1 MASSPKSKAQIWR
14 VLTVILAFLLTFS
27 IGATVITSQ
36 YANKING
43 FLNISGSKLVETGD
57 PTETQIYYES
67 DYSSA
72 EEVWEHNS
80 DVAKRL
86 EAEGAA
92 LLKNENSALPLSKGA
107 KVTVFGRSSV
117 DLVKAKDSNSGGT
130 NIDLKEQF
138 EANGMLSVNPVLYE
152 AYKNCGVSGT
162 RVRNPGGFGTAMPTV
177 CNVLEA
183 PMSVYTEEVRDS
195 YESYGDA
202 AIVVI
207 SRDGGE
213 GADPNPDIAADGD
226 QPYLELQ
233 TIEKEMIREASSNFD
248 KVILLVNTSN
258 MIGLNELDELGV
270 DACIW
275 IGGPGGYGMY
285 AVAEMLVGEINP
297 SGKLANIYAASSLSS
312 PAMQN
317 FGDFTFSNT
326 DDLDSALQEAY
337 GGASNAGRYSKYVVY
352 AEGIYVG
359 YKYYETRYEDAVLG
373 RGNATGAAGVYAS
386 QGNSWNY
393 ADEVVYPFGYGLSY
407 TTFEQT
413 LVGVR
418 ENEDSFELTVSVEN
432 TGKVAGKSVVEV
444 YGQSEYTD
452 FDRTNGIEKAAV
464 QLVGFEKTEELAPGA
479 TEEVVV
485 TVDKYQL
492 ATYDHVVNKGYILEE
507 GDYYL
512 AIGSDSHDALNNI
525 LAAKGKEVGGDAEQV
540 YSYTLAQTDTQTYA
554 VTDGNVMI
562 TNQFDDVD
570 LNYYI
575 DGAVTYLSRSDWNA
589 TWPEEMNDLSANAAM
604 IEALDAEGNYEAGS
618 ADMSEYVIGAD
629 TDYTVAMMI
638 GADFDDPHWNDIIN
652 QMSIEDLVNLCAR
665 SGLNMIE
672 SISYPATFMKDGSHR
687 VTDRSYVERPG
698 TYAHIM
704 PSVVIMAQSFDREL
718 LYQIGL
724 TFGEDNIR
732 TATAGHYAPAVNIH
746 RTPYSGRNFE
756 YYSEDA
762 FLSGE
767 MSVPA
772 IQGMQEKGAITFL
785 KHFFGN
791 EQETNRNGVSTFMS
805 QQAVRE
811 VYLEAF
817 KAGITEGKTKGIM
830 GGFNRIGCTWTGAH
844 YGLMTEVLRGEFEW
858 TGIADTDAVFGYSPY
873 MGFKCG
879 LMAGTTMWATS
890 GTGVYDAVIEDVLQ
904 DAQLVGK
911 LREASHYLLYNV
923 VNSLAFNG
931 ISQDSRVVP
940 VTPYWEVILYVII
953 GVLSVVTVGSAAMV
967 VVGTVQGGKKKEVNG

>member
-1 MASSPKSKAQIWR
+1 MGNLFQKKVWR
-14 VLTVILAFLLTFS
+14 ILSAVCACLLAIVL
-27 IGATVITSQ
+27 
-36 YANKING
+36 G
-43 FLNISGSKLVETGD
+43 FLPWATAYRSLVCSAIGGTTSKVVEAETGEEQDTEYFKDNGMSLDDWIEKEAELTREVQASGSV
-57 PTETQIYYES
+57 
-67 DYSSA
+67 
-72 EEVWEHNS
+72 
-80 DVAKRL
+80 
-86 EAEGAA
+86 
-92 LLKNENSALPLSKGA
+92 LLKNDGILPLQKGA
-107 KVTVFGRSSV
+107 KVSAFGYGTVKTVSTGLVRFGTP
-117 DLVKAKDSNSGGT
+117 GQY
-130 NIDLKEQF
+130 IDFKT
-138 EANGMLSVNPVLYE
+138 GMEEDGKLQLNPSLYE
-152 AYKNCGVSGT
+152 FYSDNASADPAFNTLNEIDVGLMTDAARADYDEY
-162 RVRNPGGFGTAMPTV
+162 A
-177 CNVLEA
+177 
-183 PMSVYTEEVRDS
+183 
-195 YESYGDA
+195 DA
-202 AIVVI
+202 AIVVL
-207 SRDGGE
+207 SRAGGE
-213 GADPNPDIAADGD
+213 AGDLAMGDFTGGTKYLALQESEKKMLEEVTAHFDDVIVLINSSYAMELGWLEEYDIDAC
-226 QPYLELQ
+226 L
-233 TIEKEMIREASSNFD
+233 
-248 KVILLVNTSN
+248 
-258 MIGLNELDELGV
+258 MIGAIGYRGFNAVSDILTGV
-270 DACIW
+270 T
-275 IGGPGGYGMY
+275 
-285 AVAEMLVGEINP
+285 NP
-297 SGKLANIYAASSLSS
+297 SGRLADTWAADSFSA

-317 FGDFTFSNT
+317 FGDYTFAN
-326 DDLDSALQEAY
+326 AEAINEQI
-337 GGASNAGRYSKYVVY
+337 GTGNNATKYVVET
-352 AEGIYVG
+352 EGIYVG

-373 RGNATGAAGVYAS
+373 QGNASSAAGTFAS
-386 QGNSWNY
+386 ASSWDY
-393 ADEVVYPFGYGLSY
+393 DEEVCFPFGYGLSY
-407 TTFEQT
+407 TQFTQE
-413 LVGVR
+413 LEGVR
-418 ENEDSFELTVSVEN
+418 ETEDTFEVTV
-432 TGKVAGKSVVEV
+432 KVTNSGGVPGRSVVQV
-444 YGQSEYTD
+444 YAQTPYTD
-452 FDRTNGIEKAAV
+452 FDKENGIEVASV
-464 QLVGFEKTEELAPGA
+464 ELVGFDKTEELAA
-479 TEEVVV
+479 NASEEVVIS
-485 TVDKYQL
+485 VDKEDL
-492 ATYDHVVNKGYILEE
+492 THYDPFVNKTFIMEA

-512 AIGSDSHDALNNI
+512 AVGDNAHDAVNNI

-724 TFGEDNIR
+724 AFGEDNIR
-732 TATAGHYAPAVNIH
+732 TATVGHYAPGVNIH

-772 IQGMQEKGAITFL
+772 IQGMQEKGAITYL
-785 KHFFGN
+785 KHFLGN

-805 QQAVRE
+805 QQAMRE

>member
-1 MASSPKSKAQIWR
+1 MGNLFQKKVWR
-14 VLTVILAFLLTFS
+14 ILSAVCACLLAIVL
-27 IGATVITSQ
+27 
-36 YANKING
+36 G
-43 FLNISGSKLVETGD
+43 FLPWATAYRSLVCSAIGDTTSKVVEAETGEEQDTEYFKDNGMSLDDWIEKEAELTREVQASGSV
-57 PTETQIYYES
+57 
-67 DYSSA
+67 
-72 EEVWEHNS
+72 
-80 DVAKRL
+80 
-86 EAEGAA
+86 
-92 LLKNENSALPLSKGA
+92 LLKNDGILPLQKGA
-107 KVTVFGRSSV
+107 KVSAFGYGTVKTVSTGLVRFGTP
-117 DLVKAKDSNSGGT
+117 GQY
-130 NIDLKEQF
+130 IDFKT
-138 EANGMLSVNPVLYE
+138 GMEEDGKLQLNPSLYE
-152 AYKNCGVSGT
+152 FYSDNASADPAFNTLNEIDVGLMTDAARADYDEY
-162 RVRNPGGFGTAMPTV
+162 A
-177 CNVLEA
+177 
-183 PMSVYTEEVRDS
+183 
-195 YESYGDA
+195 DA
-202 AIVVI
+202 AIVVL
-207 SRDGGE
+207 SRAGGE
-213 GADPNPDIAADGD
+213 AGDLAAGDFTGGTKYLALQESEKKMLEEVTAHFDDVIVLINSSYAMELGWLEEYDIDAC
-226 QPYLELQ
+226 L
-233 TIEKEMIREASSNFD
+233 
-248 KVILLVNTSN
+248 
-258 MIGLNELDELGV
+258 MIGAIGYRGFNAVSDILTGV
-270 DACIW
+270 T
-275 IGGPGGYGMY
+275 
-285 AVAEMLVGEINP
+285 NP
-297 SGKLANIYAASSLSS
+297 SGRLADTWAADSFSA

-317 FGDFTFSNT
+317 FGDYTFAN
-326 DDLDSALQEAY
+326 AEAINEQI
-337 GGASNAGRYSKYVVY
+337 GTGNNATKYVVET
-352 AEGIYVG
+352 EGIYVG

-373 RGNATGAAGVYAS
+373 QGNASSEAGTFAS
-386 QGNSWNY
+386 ASSWDY
-393 ADEVVYPFGYGLSY
+393 DEEVCFPFGYGLSY
-407 TTFEQT
+407 TQFTQE
-413 LVGVR
+413 LEGVR
-418 ENEDSFELTVSVEN
+418 ETEDTFEVTV
-432 TGKVAGKSVVEV
+432 KVTNSGSIPGRSVVQV
-444 YGQSEYTD
+444 YAQTPYTD
-452 FDRTNGIEKAAV
+452 FDKENGIEVASV
-464 QLVGFEKTEELAPGA
+464 ELVGFDKTEELAA
-479 TEEVVV
+479 NASEEVVIS
-485 TVDKYQL
+485 VDKEDL
-492 ATYDHVVNKGYILEE
+492 THYDPFVNKTFIMEA

-512 AIGSDSHDALNNI
+512 AVGDNAHDAVNNI

-589 TWPEEMNDLSANAAM
+589 TWPEEMNDLIANAAM

-638 GADFDDPHWNDIIN
+638 GAGFDDPHWNDIIN

-724 TFGEDNIR
+724 AFGEDNIR
-732 TATAGHYAPAVNIH
+732 TATVGHYAPGVNIH

-772 IQGMQEKGAITFL
+772 IQGMQEKGAITYL
-785 KHFFGN
+785 KHFLGN

-805 QQAVRE
+805 QQAMRE

>member
-1 MASSPKSKAQIWR
+1 MGNLFQKKVWR
-14 VLTVILAFLLTFS
+14 ILSAVCACLLAIVL
-27 IGATVITSQ
+27 
-36 YANKING
+36 G
-43 FLNISGSKLVETGD
+43 FLPWATAYRSLVCSAIGGTTSKVVEAETGEEQDTEYFKDNGMSLDDWIEKEAELTREVQASGSV
-57 PTETQIYYES
+57 
-67 DYSSA
+67 
-72 EEVWEHNS
+72 
-80 DVAKRL
+80 
-86 EAEGAA
+86 
-92 LLKNENSALPLSKGA
+92 LLKNDGILPLQKGA
-107 KVTVFGRSSV
+107 KVSAFGYGTVKTVSTGLVRFGTP
-117 DLVKAKDSNSGGT
+117 GQY
-130 NIDLKEQF
+130 IDFKT
-138 EANGMLSVNPVLYE
+138 GMEEDGKLQLNPSLYE
-152 AYKNCGVSGT
+152 FYSDNASADPAFNTLNEIDVGLMTDAARADYDEY
-162 RVRNPGGFGTAMPTV
+162 A
-177 CNVLEA
+177 
-183 PMSVYTEEVRDS
+183 
-195 YESYGDA
+195 DA
-202 AIVVI
+202 AIVVL
-207 SRDGGE
+207 SRAGGE
-213 GADPNPDIAADGD
+213 AGDIATGD
-226 QPYLELQ
+226 FTGGTKYLALQESEKKMLEEVTAHFDDVIVLINSSYAMELGWLEEYD
-233 TIEKEMIREASSNFD
+233 IDAC
-248 KVILLVNTSN
+248 L
-258 MIGLNELDELGV
+258 MIG
-270 DACIW
+270 A
-275 IGGPGGYGMY
+275 IGYRGFN
-285 AVAEMLVGEINP
+285 AVSDILTGATNP
-297 SGKLANIYAASSLSS
+297 SGRLADTWAADSFSA

-317 FGDFTFSNT
+317 FGDYTFAN
-326 DDLDSALQEAY
+326 AEAINEQI
-337 GGASNAGRYSKYVVY
+337 GTGNNATKYVVET
-352 AEGIYVG
+352 EGIYVG

-373 RGNATGAAGVYAS
+373 QGNASSAAGTFAS
-386 QGNSWNY
+386 ASSWDY
-393 ADEVVYPFGYGLSY
+393 DEEVCFPFGYGLSY
-407 TTFEQT
+407 TQFTQE
-413 LVGVR
+413 LEGVR
-418 ENEDSFELTVSVEN
+418 ETEDTFEVTV
-432 TGKVAGKSVVEV
+432 KVTNSGGVPGRSVVQV
-444 YGQSEYTD
+444 YAQTPYTD
-452 FDRTNGIEKAAV
+452 FDKENGIEVASV
-464 QLVGFEKTEELAPGA
+464 ELVGFDKTEELAA
-479 TEEVVV
+479 NASEEVVIS
-485 TVDKYQL
+485 VDKEDL
-492 ATYDHVVNKGYILEE
+492 THYDPFVNKTFIMEA

-512 AIGSDSHDALNNI
+512 AVGDNAHDAVNNI

-638 GADFDDPHWNDIIN
+638 GAGFDDPHWNDIIN

-724 TFGEDNIR
+724 AFGEDNIR
-732 TATAGHYAPAVNIH
+732 TATVGHYAPGVNIH

-772 IQGMQEKGAITFL
+772 IQGMQEKGAITYL
-785 KHFFGN
+785 KHFLGN

-805 QQAVRE
+805 QQAMRE

-953 GVLSVVTVGSAAMV
+953 GVLGVVTVGSAAMV

>member
-1 MASSPKSKAQIWR
+1 MGNLFQKKVWR
-14 VLTVILAFLLTFS
+14 ILSAVCACLLAIVL
-27 IGATVITSQ
+27 
-36 YANKING
+36 G
-43 FLNISGSKLVETGD
+43 FLPWATAYRSLVCSAIGGTTSKVVEAETGEEQDTEYFKDNGMSLDDWIEKEAELTREVQASGSV
-57 PTETQIYYES
+57 
-67 DYSSA
+67 
-72 EEVWEHNS
+72 
-80 DVAKRL
+80 
-86 EAEGAA
+86 
-92 LLKNENSALPLSKGA
+92 LLKNDGILPLQKGA
-107 KVTVFGRSSV
+107 KVSAFGYGTVKTVSTGLVRFGTP
-117 DLVKAKDSNSGGT
+117 GQY
-130 NIDLKEQF
+130 IDFKT
-138 EANGMLSVNPVLYE
+138 GMEEDGKLQLNPSLYE
-152 AYKNCGVSGT
+152 FYSDNASADPAFNTLNEIDVGLMTDAARADYDEY
-162 RVRNPGGFGTAMPTV
+162 A
-177 CNVLEA
+177 
-183 PMSVYTEEVRDS
+183 
-195 YESYGDA
+195 DA
-202 AIVVI
+202 AIVVL
-207 SRDGGE
+207 SRAGGE
-213 GADPNPDIAADGD
+213 AGDIATGD
-226 QPYLELQ
+226 FTGGTKYLALQESEKKMLEEVTAHFDDVIVLINSSYAMELGWLEEYD
-233 TIEKEMIREASSNFD
+233 IDAC
-248 KVILLVNTSN
+248 L
-258 MIGLNELDELGV
+258 MIG
-270 DACIW
+270 A
-275 IGGPGGYGMY
+275 IGYRGFN
-285 AVAEMLVGEINP
+285 AVSDILTGSTNP
-297 SGKLANIYAASSLSS
+297 SGRLADTWAADSFSA

-317 FGDFTFSNT
+317 FGDYTFAN
-326 DDLDSALQEAY
+326 AEAINEQI
-337 GGASNAGRYSKYVVY
+337 GTGNNATKYVVET
-352 AEGIYVG
+352 EGIYVG

-373 RGNATGAAGVYAS
+373 QGNASSAAGTFAS
-386 QGNSWNY
+386 ASSWDY
-393 ADEVVYPFGYGLSY
+393 DEEVCFPFGYGLSY
-407 TTFEQT
+407 TQFTQE
-413 LVGVR
+413 LEGVR
-418 ENEDSFELTVSVEN
+418 ETEDTFEVTV
-432 TGKVAGKSVVEV
+432 KVTNSGSIPGRSVVQV
-444 YGQSEYTD
+444 YAQTPYTD
-452 FDRTNGIEKAAV
+452 FDKENGIEVASV
-464 QLVGFEKTEELAPGA
+464 ELVGFDKTEELAA
-479 TEEVVV
+479 NASEEVVIS
-485 TVDKYQL
+485 VDKEDL
-492 ATYDHVVNKGYILEE
+492 THYDPFVNKTFIMEA

-512 AIGSDSHDALNNI
+512 AVGDNAHDAVNNI

-638 GADFDDPHWNDIIN
+638 GAGFDDPHWNDIIN

-724 TFGEDNIR
+724 AFGEDNIR
-732 TATAGHYAPAVNIH
+732 TATVGHYAPGVNIH

-772 IQGMQEKGAITFL
+772 IQGMQEKGAITYL
-785 KHFFGN
+785 KHFLGN

-805 QQAVRE
+805 QQAMRE

>member
-1 MASSPKSKAQIWR
+1 MGNLFQKKVWR
-14 VLTVILAFLLTFS
+14 ILSAVCACLLAIVL
-27 IGATVITSQ
+27 
-36 YANKING
+36 G
-43 FLNISGSKLVETGD
+43 FLPWATAYRSLVCSAIGGTTSKVVEAETGEEQDTEYFKDNGMSLDDWIEKEAELTREVQASGSV
-57 PTETQIYYES
+57 
-67 DYSSA
+67 
-72 EEVWEHNS
+72 
-80 DVAKRL
+80 
-86 EAEGAA
+86 
-92 LLKNENSALPLSKGA
+92 LLKNDGILPLQKGA
-107 KVTVFGRSSV
+107 KVSAFGYGTVKTVSTGLVRFGTP
-117 DLVKAKDSNSGGT
+117 GQY
-130 NIDLKEQF
+130 IDFKT
-138 EANGMLSVNPVLYE
+138 GMEEDGKLQLNPSLYE
-152 AYKNCGVSGT
+152 FYSDNASADPAFNTLNEIDVGLMTDAARADYDEY
-162 RVRNPGGFGTAMPTV
+162 A
-177 CNVLEA
+177 
-183 PMSVYTEEVRDS
+183 
-195 YESYGDA
+195 DA
-202 AIVVI
+202 AIVVL
-207 SRDGGE
+207 SRAGGE
-213 GADPNPDIAADGD
+213 AGDLATGDFTGGTKYLALQESEKKMLEEVTAHFDDVIVLINSSYAMELGWLEEYDIDAC
-226 QPYLELQ
+226 L
-233 TIEKEMIREASSNFD
+233 
-248 KVILLVNTSN
+248 
-258 MIGLNELDELGV
+258 MIGAIGYRGFNAVSDILTGV
-270 DACIW
+270 T
-275 IGGPGGYGMY
+275 
-285 AVAEMLVGEINP
+285 NP
-297 SGKLANIYAASSLSS
+297 SGRLADTWAADSFSA

-317 FGDFTFSNT
+317 FGDYTFAN
-326 DDLDSALQEAY
+326 AEAINEQI
-337 GGASNAGRYSKYVVY
+337 GTGNNATKYVVET
-352 AEGIYVG
+352 EGIYVG

-373 RGNATGAAGVYAS
+373 QGNASSEAGTFAS
-386 QGNSWNY
+386 ASSWDY
-393 ADEVVYPFGYGLSY
+393 DEEVCFPFGYGLSY
-407 TTFEQT
+407 TQFTQE
-413 LVGVR
+413 LKGVR
-418 ENEDSFELTVSVEN
+418 ETEDTFEVTV
-432 TGKVAGKSVVEV
+432 KVTNSGSIPGRSVVQV
-444 YGQSEYTD
+444 YAQTPYTD
-452 FDRTNGIEKAAV
+452 FDKENGIEVASV
-464 QLVGFEKTEELAPGA
+464 ELVGFDKTEELAA
-479 TEEVVV
+479 NASEEVVIS
-485 TVDKYQL
+485 VDKEDL
-492 ATYDHVVNKGYILEE
+492 THYDPFVNKTFIMEA

-512 AIGSDSHDALNNI
+512 AVGDNAHDAVNNI

-638 GADFDDPHWNDIIN
+638 GAGFDDPHWNDIIN

-724 TFGEDNIR
+724 AFGEDNIR
-732 TATAGHYAPAVNIH
+732 TATVGHYAPGVNIH

-772 IQGMQEKGAITFL
+772 IQGMQEKGAITYL
-785 KHFFGN
+785 KHFLGN

-805 QQAVRE
+805 QQAMRE

-879 LMAGTTMWATS
+879 LMAGTTAWLTS

>member
-1 MASSPKSKAQIWR
+1 MGNLFQKKVWR
-14 VLTVILAFLLTFS
+14 ILSAVCACLLAIVL
-27 IGATVITSQ
+27 
-36 YANKING
+36 G
-43 FLNISGSKLVETGD
+43 FLPWATAYRSLVCSAIGGTTSKVVEAETGEEQDTEYFKDNGMSLDDWIEKEAELTREVQASGSV
-57 PTETQIYYES
+57 
-67 DYSSA
+67 
-72 EEVWEHNS
+72 
-80 DVAKRL
+80 
-86 EAEGAA
+86 
-92 LLKNENSALPLSKGA
+92 LLKNDGILPLQKGA
-107 KVTVFGRSSV
+107 KVSAFGYGTVKTVSTGLVRFGTP
-117 DLVKAKDSNSGGT
+117 GQY
-130 NIDLKEQF
+130 IDFKT
-138 EANGMLSVNPVLYE
+138 GMEEDGKLQLNPSLYE
-152 AYKNCGVSGT
+152 FYSDNASADPAFNTLNEIDVGLMTDAARADYDEY
-162 RVRNPGGFGTAMPTV
+162 A
-177 CNVLEA
+177 
-183 PMSVYTEEVRDS
+183 
-195 YESYGDA
+195 DA
-202 AIVVI
+202 AIVVL
-207 SRDGGE
+207 SRAGGE
-213 GADPNPDIAADGD
+213 AGDIATGD
-226 QPYLELQ
+226 FTGGTKYLALQESEKKMLEEVTAHFDDVIVLINSSYAMELGWLEEYD
-233 TIEKEMIREASSNFD
+233 IDAC
-248 KVILLVNTSN
+248 L
-258 MIGLNELDELGV
+258 MIG
-270 DACIW
+270 A
-275 IGGPGGYGMY
+275 IGYRGFN
-285 AVAEMLVGEINP
+285 AVSDILTGATNP
-297 SGKLANIYAASSLSS
+297 SGRLADTWAADSFSA

-317 FGDFTFSNT
+317 FGDYTFAN
-326 DDLDSALQEAY
+326 AEAINEQI
-337 GGASNAGRYSKYVVY
+337 GTGNKATKYVVET
-352 AEGIYVG
+352 EGVYVG

-373 RGNATGAAGVYAS
+373 QGNASSAAGTFAS
-386 QGNSWNY
+386 ASSWDY
-393 ADEVVYPFGYGLSY
+393 DEEVCFPFGYGLSY
-407 TTFEQT
+407 TQFTQE
-413 LVGVR
+413 LEGVR
-418 ENEDSFELTVSVEN
+418 ETEDTFEVTV
-432 TGKVAGKSVVEV
+432 KVTNSGGVPGRSVVQV
-444 YGQSEYTD
+444 YAQTPYTD
-452 FDRTNGIEKAAV
+452 FDKENGIEVASV
-464 QLVGFEKTEELAPGA
+464 ELVGFDKTEELAA
-479 TEEVVV
+479 NASEEVVIS
-485 TVDKYQL
+485 VDKEDL
-492 ATYDHVVNKGYILEE
+492 THYDSFVNKTFIMEA

-512 AIGSDSHDALNNI
+512 AVGDNAHDAVNNI

-638 GADFDDPHWNDIIN
+638 GAGFDDPHWNDIIN

-724 TFGEDNIR
+724 AFGEDNIR
-732 TATAGHYAPAVNIH
+732 TATAGHYAPGVNIH

-772 IQGMQEKGAITFL
+772 IQGMQEKGAITYL
-785 KHFFGN
+785 KHFLGN

-805 QQAVRE
+805 QQAMRE

-858 TGIADTDAVFGYSPY
+858 TGIADTDAVFGYSSY

>member
-1 MASSPKSKAQIWR
+1 MGNLFQKKVWR
-14 VLTVILAFLLTFS
+14 ILSAVCACLLAIVL
-27 IGATVITSQ
+27 
-36 YANKING
+36 G
-43 FLNISGSKLVETGD
+43 FLPWATAYRSLVCSAIGGTTSKVVEAETGEEQDTEYFKDNGMSLDDWIEKEAELTREVQASGSV
-57 PTETQIYYES
+57 
-67 DYSSA
+67 
-72 EEVWEHNS
+72 
-80 DVAKRL
+80 
-86 EAEGAA
+86 
-92 LLKNENSALPLSKGA
+92 LLKNDGILPLQKGA
-107 KVTVFGRSSV
+107 KVSAFGYGTVKTVSTGLVRFGTP
-117 DLVKAKDSNSGGT
+117 GQY
-130 NIDLKEQF
+130 IDFKT
-138 EANGMLSVNPVLYE
+138 GMEEDGKLQLNPSLYE
-152 AYKNCGVSGT
+152 FYSDNASADPAFNTLNEIDVGLMTDAARADYDEY
-162 RVRNPGGFGTAMPTV
+162 A
-177 CNVLEA
+177 
-183 PMSVYTEEVRDS
+183 
-195 YESYGDA
+195 DA
-202 AIVVI
+202 AIVVL
-207 SRDGGE
+207 SRAGGE
-213 GADPNPDIAADGD
+213 AGDIATGD
-226 QPYLELQ
+226 FTGGTKYLALQESEKKMLEEVTAHFDDVIVLINSSYAMELGWLEEYD
-233 TIEKEMIREASSNFD
+233 IDAC
-248 KVILLVNTSN
+248 L
-258 MIGLNELDELGV
+258 MIGAIGYRGFNAVSDILTGV
-270 DACIW
+270 T
-275 IGGPGGYGMY
+275 
-285 AVAEMLVGEINP
+285 NP
-297 SGKLANIYAASSLSS
+297 SGRLADTWAADSFSA

-317 FGDFTFSNT
+317 FGDYTFAN
-326 DDLDSALQEAY
+326 AEAINEQI
-337 GGASNAGRYSKYVVY
+337 GTGNNATKYVVET
-352 AEGIYVG
+352 EGIYVG

-373 RGNATGAAGVYAS
+373 QGNASSAAGTFAS
-386 QGNSWNY
+386 ASSWDY
-393 ADEVVYPFGYGLSY
+393 DEEVCFPFGYGLSY
-407 TTFEQT
+407 TQFTQE
-413 LVGVR
+413 LEGVR
-418 ENEDSFELTVSVEN
+418 ETEDTFEVTV
-432 TGKVAGKSVVEV
+432 KVTNSGSIPGRSVVQV
-444 YGQSEYTD
+444 YAQTPYTD
-452 FDRTNGIEKAAV
+452 FDKENGIEVASV
-464 QLVGFEKTEELAPGA
+464 ELVGFDKTEELAA
-479 TEEVVV
+479 NASEEVVIS
-485 TVDKYQL
+485 VDKEDL
-492 ATYDHVVNKGYILEE
+492 THYDSFVNKTFIMEA

-512 AIGSDSHDALNNI
+512 AVGDNAHDAVNNI

-724 TFGEDNIR
+724 AFGEDNIR
-732 TATAGHYAPAVNIH
+732 TATVGHYAPGVNIH

-772 IQGMQEKGAITFL
+772 IQGMQEKGAITYL
-785 KHFFGN
+785 KHFLGN

-805 QQAVRE
+805 QQAMRE

>member
-1 MASSPKSKAQIWR
+1 MGNLFQKKVWR
-14 VLTVILAFLLTFS
+14 ILSAVCACLLAIVL
-27 IGATVITSQ
+27 
-36 YANKING
+36 G
-43 FLNISGSKLVETGD
+43 FLPWATAYRSLVCSAIGGTTSKVVEAETGEEQDTEYFKDNGMSLDDWIEKEAELTREVQASGSV
-57 PTETQIYYES
+57 
-67 DYSSA
+67 
-72 EEVWEHNS
+72 
-80 DVAKRL
+80 
-86 EAEGAA
+86 
-92 LLKNENSALPLSKGA
+92 LLKNDGILPLQKGA
-107 KVTVFGRSSV
+107 KVSAFGYGTVKTVSTGLVRFGTP
-117 DLVKAKDSNSGGT
+117 GQY
-130 NIDLKEQF
+130 IDFKT
-138 EANGMLSVNPVLYE
+138 GMEEDGKLQLNPSLYE
-152 AYKNCGVSGT
+152 FYSDNASADPAFNTLNEIDVGLMTDAARADYDEY
-162 RVRNPGGFGTAMPTV
+162 A
-177 CNVLEA
+177 
-183 PMSVYTEEVRDS
+183 
-195 YESYGDA
+195 DA
-202 AIVVI
+202 AIVVL
-207 SRDGGE
+207 SRAGGE
-213 GADPNPDIAADGD
+213 AGDLAAGDFTGGTKYLALQESEKKMLEEVTAHFDDVIVLINSSYAMELGWLEEYDIDAC
-226 QPYLELQ
+226 L
-233 TIEKEMIREASSNFD
+233 
-248 KVILLVNTSN
+248 
-258 MIGLNELDELGV
+258 MIG
-270 DACIW
+270 A
-275 IGGPGGYGMY
+275 IGYRGFN
-285 AVAEMLVGEINP
+285 AVSDILTGATNP
-297 SGKLANIYAASSLSS
+297 SGRLADTWAADSFSA

-317 FGDFTFSNT
+317 FGDYTFAN
-326 DDLDSALQEAY
+326 AEANNEQI
-337 GGASNAGRYSKYVVY
+337 GTGNNATKYVVET
-352 AEGIYVG
+352 EGIYVG

-373 RGNATGAAGVYAS
+373 QGNASSEAGTFAS
-386 QGNSWNY
+386 ASSWDY
-393 ADEVVYPFGYGLSY
+393 DEEVCFPFGYGLSY
-407 TTFEQT
+407 TQFTQE
-413 LVGVR
+413 LEGVR
-418 ENEDSFELTVSVEN
+418 ETEDTFEVTV
-432 TGKVAGKSVVEV
+432 KVTNSGGVPGRSVVQV
-444 YGQSEYTD
+444 YAQTPYTD
-452 FDRTNGIEKAAV
+452 FDKENGIEVASV
-464 QLVGFEKTEELAPGA
+464 ELVGFDKTEELAA
-479 TEEVVV
+479 NASEEVVIS
-485 TVDKYQL
+485 VDKEDL
-492 ATYDHVVNKGYILEE
+492 THYDPFVNKTFIMEA

-512 AIGSDSHDALNNI
+512 AVGDNAHDAVNNI

-724 TFGEDNIR
+724 AFGEDNIR
-732 TATAGHYAPAVNIH
+732 TATVGHYAPGVNIH

-772 IQGMQEKGAITFL
+772 IQGMQEKGAITYL
-785 KHFFGN
+785 KHFLGN

-805 QQAVRE
+805 QQAMRE

>member
-1 MASSPKSKAQIWR
+1 MGNLFQKKVWR
-14 VLTVILAFLLTFS
+14 ILSAVCACLLAIVL
-27 IGATVITSQ
+27 
-36 YANKING
+36 G
-43 FLNISGSKLVETGD
+43 FLPWATAYRSLVCSAIGGTTSKVVEAETGEEQDTEYFKDNGMSLDDWIEKEAELTREVQASGSV
-57 PTETQIYYES
+57 
-67 DYSSA
+67 
-72 EEVWEHNS
+72 
-80 DVAKRL
+80 
-86 EAEGAA
+86 
-92 LLKNENSALPLSKGA
+92 LLKNDGILPLQKGA
-107 KVTVFGRSSV
+107 KVSAFGYGTVKTVSTGLVRFGTP
-117 DLVKAKDSNSGGT
+117 GQY
-130 NIDLKEQF
+130 IDFKT
-138 EANGMLSVNPVLYE
+138 GMEEDGKLQLNPSLYE
-152 AYKNCGVSGT
+152 FYSDNASADPAFNTLNEIDVGLMTDAARADYDEY
-162 RVRNPGGFGTAMPTV
+162 A
-177 CNVLEA
+177 
-183 PMSVYTEEVRDS
+183 
-195 YESYGDA
+195 DA
-202 AIVVI
+202 AIVVL
-207 SRDGGE
+207 SRAGGE
-213 GADPNPDIAADGD
+213 AGDIATGD
-226 QPYLELQ
+226 FTGGTKYLALQESEKKMLEEVTAHFDDVIVLINSSYAMELGWLEEYD
-233 TIEKEMIREASSNFD
+233 IDAC
-248 KVILLVNTSN
+248 L
-258 MIGLNELDELGV
+258 MIG
-270 DACIW
+270 A
-275 IGGPGGYGMY
+275 IGYRGFN
-285 AVAEMLVGEINP
+285 AVSDILTGATNP
-297 SGKLANIYAASSLSS
+297 SGRLADTWAADSFSA

-317 FGDFTFSNT
+317 FGDYTFAN
-326 DDLDSALQEAY
+326 AEAINEQI
-337 GGASNAGRYSKYVVY
+337 GTGNNATKYVVET
-352 AEGIYVG
+352 EGIYVG

-373 RGNATGAAGVYAS
+373 QGNASSAAGTFAS
-386 QGNSWNY
+386 ASSWDY
-393 ADEVVYPFGYGLSY
+393 DEEVCFPFGYGLSY
-407 TTFEQT
+407 TQFTQE
-413 LVGVR
+413 LEGVR
-418 ENEDSFELTVSVEN
+418 ETEDTFEVTV
-432 TGKVAGKSVVEV
+432 KVTNSGSIPGRSVVQV
-444 YGQSEYTD
+444 YAQTPYTD
-452 FDRTNGIEKAAV
+452 FDKENGIEVASV
-464 QLVGFEKTEELAPGA
+464 ELVGFDKTEELAA
-479 TEEVVV
+479 NASEEVVIS
-485 TVDKYQL
+485 VDKEDL
-492 ATYDHVVNKGYILEE
+492 THYDSFVNKTFIMEA

-512 AIGSDSHDALNNI
+512 AVGDNAHDAVNNI

-540 YSYTLAQTDTQTYA
+540 YSYTLAQTDIQTYA

-724 TFGEDNIR
+724 AFGEDNIR
-732 TATAGHYAPAVNIH
+732 TATVGHYAPGVNIH

-772 IQGMQEKGAITFL
+772 IQGMQEKGAITYL
-785 KHFFGN
+785 KHFLGN

-805 QQAVRE
+805 QQAMRE

>member
-1 MASSPKSKAQIWR
+1 MGNLFQKKVWR
-14 VLTVILAFLLTFS
+14 ILSAVCACLLAIVL
-27 IGATVITSQ
+27 
-36 YANKING
+36 G
-43 FLNISGSKLVETGD
+43 FLPWATAYRSLVCSAIGGTTSKVVEAETGEEQDTEYFKDNGMSLDDWIEKEAELTREVQASGSV
-57 PTETQIYYES
+57 
-67 DYSSA
+67 
-72 EEVWEHNS
+72 
-80 DVAKRL
+80 
-86 EAEGAA
+86 
-92 LLKNENSALPLSKGA
+92 LLKNDGILPLQKGA
-107 KVTVFGRSSV
+107 KVSAFGYGTVKTVSTGLVRFGTP
-117 DLVKAKDSNSGGT
+117 GQY
-130 NIDLKEQF
+130 IDFKT
-138 EANGMLSVNPVLYE
+138 GMEEDGKLQLNPSLYE
-152 AYKNCGVSGT
+152 FYSDNASADPAFNTLNEIDVGLMTDAARADYDEY
-162 RVRNPGGFGTAMPTV
+162 A
-177 CNVLEA
+177 
-183 PMSVYTEEVRDS
+183 
-195 YESYGDA
+195 DA
-202 AIVVI
+202 AIVVL
-207 SRDGGE
+207 SRAGGE
-213 GADPNPDIAADGD
+213 AGDIATGD
-226 QPYLELQ
+226 FTGGTKYLALQESEKKMLEEVTAHFDDVIVLINSSYAMELGWLEEYD
-233 TIEKEMIREASSNFD
+233 IDAC
-248 KVILLVNTSN
+248 L
-258 MIGLNELDELGV
+258 MIG
-270 DACIW
+270 A
-275 IGGPGGYGMY
+275 IGYRGFN
-285 AVAEMLVGEINP
+285 AVSDILTGATNP
-297 SGKLANIYAASSLSS
+297 SGRLADTWAADSFSA

-317 FGDFTFSNT
+317 FGDYTFAN
-326 DDLDSALQEAY
+326 AEAINEQI
-337 GGASNAGRYSKYVVY
+337 GTGNNATKYVVET
-352 AEGIYVG
+352 EGIYVG

-373 RGNATGAAGVYAS
+373 QGNASSAAGTFAS
-386 QGNSWNY
+386 ASSWDY
-393 ADEVVYPFGYGLSY
+393 DEEVCFPFGYGLSY
-407 TTFEQT
+407 TQFTQE
-413 LVGVR
+413 LEGVR
-418 ENEDSFELTVSVEN
+418 ETEDTFEVTV
-432 TGKVAGKSVVEV
+432 KVTNSGSIPGRSVVQV
-444 YGQSEYTD
+444 YAQTPYTD
-452 FDRTNGIEKAAV
+452 FDKENGIEVASV
-464 QLVGFEKTEELAPGA
+464 ELVGFDKTEELAA
-479 TEEVVV
+479 NASEEVVIS
-485 TVDKYQL
+485 VDKEDL
-492 ATYDHVVNKGYILEE
+492 THYDPFVNKTFIMEA

-512 AIGSDSHDALNNI
+512 AVGDNAHDAVNNI

>member
-1 MASSPKSKAQIWR
+1 MGNLFQKKVWR
-14 VLTVILAFLLTFS
+14 ILSAVCACLLAIVL
-27 IGATVITSQ
+27 
-36 YANKING
+36 G
-43 FLNISGSKLVETGD
+43 FLPWATAYRSLVCSAIGGTTSKVVEAETGEEQDTEYFKDNGMSLDDWIEKEAELTREVQASGSV
-57 PTETQIYYES
+57 
-67 DYSSA
+67 
-72 EEVWEHNS
+72 
-80 DVAKRL
+80 
-86 EAEGAA
+86 
-92 LLKNENSALPLSKGA
+92 LLKNDGILPLQKGA
-107 KVTVFGRSSV
+107 KVSAFGYGTVKTVSTGLVRFGTP
-117 DLVKAKDSNSGGT
+117 GQY
-130 NIDLKEQF
+130 IDFKT
-138 EANGMLSVNPVLYE
+138 GMEEDGKLQLNPSLYE
-152 AYKNCGVSGT
+152 FYSDNASADPAFNTLNEIDVGLMTDAARADYDEY
-162 RVRNPGGFGTAMPTV
+162 A
-177 CNVLEA
+177 
-183 PMSVYTEEVRDS
+183 
-195 YESYGDA
+195 DA
-202 AIVVI
+202 AIVVL
-207 SRDGGE
+207 SRAGGE
-213 GADPNPDIAADGD
+213 AGDIATGD
-226 QPYLELQ
+226 FTGGTKYLALQESEKKMLEEVTAHFDDVIVLINSSYPMELGWLEEYD
-233 TIEKEMIREASSNFD
+233 IDAC
-248 KVILLVNTSN
+248 L
-258 MIGLNELDELGV
+258 MIG
-270 DACIW
+270 A
-275 IGGPGGYGMY
+275 IGYRGFN
-285 AVAEMLVGEINP
+285 AVSDILTGATNP
-297 SGKLANIYAASSLSS
+297 SGRLADTWAADSFSA

-317 FGDFTFSNT
+317 FGDYTFAN
-326 DDLDSALQEAY
+326 AEAINEQI
-337 GGASNAGRYSKYVVY
+337 GTGNKATKYVVET
-352 AEGIYVG
+352 EGIYVG

-373 RGNATGAAGVYAS
+373 QGNASSATGTFAS
-386 QGNSWNY
+386 ASSWDY
-393 ADEVVYPFGYGLSY
+393 DEEVCFPFGYGLSY
-407 TTFEQT
+407 TQFTQE
-413 LVGVR
+413 LEGVR
-418 ENEDSFELTVSVEN
+418 ETEDTFEVTV
-432 TGKVAGKSVVEV
+432 KVTNSGGVPGRSVVQV
-444 YGQSEYTD
+444 YAQTPYTD
-452 FDRTNGIEKAAV
+452 FDKENGIEAASV
-464 QLVGFEKTEELAPGA
+464 ELVGFDKTEELAA
-479 TEEVVV
+479 NASEEVVIS
-485 TVDKYQL
+485 VDKEDL
-492 ATYDHVVNKGYILEE
+492 THYDPFVNKTFIMEA

-512 AIGSDSHDALNNI
+512 AVGDNTHDAVNNI

-618 ADMSEYVIGAD
+618 AYMSEYVIGAD

-638 GADFDDPHWNDIIN
+638 GAGFDDPHWNDIIN

-724 TFGEDNIR
+724 AFGEDNIR
-732 TATAGHYAPAVNIH
+732 TATVGHYAPGVNIH

-772 IQGMQEKGAITFL
+772 IQGMQEKGAITYL
-785 KHFFGN
+785 KHFLGN

-805 QQAVRE
+805 QQAMRE

>member
-1 MASSPKSKAQIWR
+1 MGNLFQKKVWR
-14 VLTVILAFLLTFS
+14 ILSAVCACLLAIVL
-27 IGATVITSQ
+27 
-36 YANKING
+36 G
-43 FLNISGSKLVETGD
+43 FLPWATAYRSLVCSAIGGTTSKVVEAETGEEQDTEYFKDNGMSLDDWIEKEAELTREVQASGSV
-57 PTETQIYYES
+57 
-67 DYSSA
+67 
-72 EEVWEHNS
+72 
-80 DVAKRL
+80 
-86 EAEGAA
+86 
-92 LLKNENSALPLSKGA
+92 LLKNDGILPLQKGA
-107 KVTVFGRSSV
+107 KVSAFGYGTVKTVSTGLVRFGTP
-117 DLVKAKDSNSGGT
+117 GQY
-130 NIDLKEQF
+130 IDFKT
-138 EANGMLSVNPVLYE
+138 GMEEDGKLQLNPSLYE
-152 AYKNCGVSGT
+152 FYSDNASADPAFNTLNEIDVGLMTDAARADYDEY
-162 RVRNPGGFGTAMPTV
+162 A
-177 CNVLEA
+177 
-183 PMSVYTEEVRDS
+183 
-195 YESYGDA
+195 DA
-202 AIVVI
+202 AIVVL
-207 SRDGGE
+207 SRAGGE
-213 GADPNPDIAADGD
+213 AGDLAMGDFTGGTKYLALQESEKKMLEEVTAHFDDVIVLINSSYAMELGWLEEYDIDAC
-226 QPYLELQ
+226 L
-233 TIEKEMIREASSNFD
+233 
-248 KVILLVNTSN
+248 
-258 MIGLNELDELGV
+258 MIGAIGYRGFNAVSDILTGV
-270 DACIW
+270 T
-275 IGGPGGYGMY
+275 
-285 AVAEMLVGEINP
+285 NP
-297 SGKLANIYAASSLSS
+297 SGRLADTWAADSFSA

-317 FGDFTFSNT
+317 FGDYTFAN
-326 DDLDSALQEAY
+326 AEAINEQI
-337 GGASNAGRYSKYVVY
+337 GTGNNATKYVVET
-352 AEGIYVG
+352 EGIYVG

-373 RGNATGAAGVYAS
+373 QGNASSAAGTFAS
-386 QGNSWNY
+386 ASSWDY
-393 ADEVVYPFGYGLSY
+393 DEEVCFPFGYGLSY
-407 TTFEQT
+407 TQFTQE
-413 LVGVR
+413 LEGVR
-418 ENEDSFELTVSVEN
+418 ETEDTFEVTVKVTNSGSVP
-432 TGKVAGKSVVEV
+432 GRSVVQV
-444 YGQSEYTD
+444 YAQTPYTD
-452 FDRTNGIEKAAV
+452 FDKENGIEVASV
-464 QLVGFEKTEELAPGA
+464 ELVGFDKTEELAA
-479 TEEVVV
+479 NASEEVVIS
-485 TVDKYQL
+485 VDKEDL
-492 ATYDHVVNKGYILEE
+492 THYDSFVNKTFIMEA

-512 AIGSDSHDALNNI
+512 AVGDNAHDAVNNI
-525 LAAKGKEVGGDAEQV
+525 LAAKGEDVGGDAGLV

-589 TWPEEMNDLSANAAM
+589 TWPEEMNDLTANAAM

-618 ADMSEYVIGAD
+618 SDMSEYVIGAD

-638 GADFDDPHWNDIIN
+638 GAGFDDPHWNDIIN

-687 VTDRSYVERPG
+687 VTDRSYTERPG

-724 TFGEDNIR
+724 AFGEDNIR
-732 TATAGHYAPAVNIH
+732 TATVGHYAPGVNIH

-772 IQGMQEKGAITFL
+772 IQGMQEKGAITYL
-785 KHFFGN
+785 KHFLGN

-805 QQAVRE
+805 QQAMRE

>member
-1 MASSPKSKAQIWR
+1 MGNLFQKKVWR
-14 VLTVILAFLLTFS
+14 ILSAVCACLLAIVL
-27 IGATVITSQ
+27 
-36 YANKING
+36 G
-43 FLNISGSKLVETGD
+43 FLPWATAYRSLVCSAIGGTTSKVVEAETGEEQDTEYFKDNGMSLDDWIEKEAELTREVQASGSV
-57 PTETQIYYES
+57 
-67 DYSSA
+67 
-72 EEVWEHNS
+72 
-80 DVAKRL
+80 
-86 EAEGAA
+86 
-92 LLKNENSALPLSKGA
+92 LLKNDGILPLQKGA
-107 KVTVFGRSSV
+107 KVSAFGYGTVKTVSTGLVRFGTP
-117 DLVKAKDSNSGGT
+117 GEY
-130 NIDLKEQF
+130 IDFKT
-138 EANGMLSVNPVLYE
+138 GMEEDGKLQLNPSLYE
-152 AYKNCGVSGT
+152 FYSDNASADPAFNTLNEIDVGLMTDAARADYDEY
-162 RVRNPGGFGTAMPTV
+162 A
-177 CNVLEA
+177 
-183 PMSVYTEEVRDS
+183 
-195 YESYGDA
+195 DA
-202 AIVVI
+202 AIVVL
-207 SRDGGE
+207 SRAGGE
-213 GADPNPDIAADGD
+213 AGDLAAGDFTGGTKYLALQESEKKMLEEVTAHFDDVIVLINSSYAMELGWLEEYDIDAC
-226 QPYLELQ
+226 L
-233 TIEKEMIREASSNFD
+233 
-248 KVILLVNTSN
+248 
-258 MIGLNELDELGV
+258 MIGAIGYRGFNAVSDILTGV
-270 DACIW
+270 T
-275 IGGPGGYGMY
+275 
-285 AVAEMLVGEINP
+285 NP
-297 SGKLANIYAASSLSS
+297 SGRLADTWAADSFSA

-317 FGDFTFSNT
+317 FGDYTFAN
-326 DDLDSALQEAY
+326 AEAINEQI
-337 GGASNAGRYSKYVVY
+337 GTGNNATKYVVET
-352 AEGIYVG
+352 EGIYVG

-373 RGNATGAAGVYAS
+373 QGNASSAAGTFAS
-386 QGNSWNY
+386 ASSWDY
-393 ADEVVYPFGYGLSY
+393 DEEVCFPFGYGLSY
-407 TTFEQT
+407 TQFTQE
-413 LVGVR
+413 LEGVR
-418 ENEDSFELTVSVEN
+418 ETEDTFEVTV
-432 TGKVAGKSVVEV
+432 KVTNSGGVPGRSVVQV
-444 YGQSEYTD
+444 YAQTPYTD
-452 FDRTNGIEKAAV
+452 FDKENGIEVASV
-464 QLVGFEKTEELAPGA
+464 ELVGFDKTEELAA
-479 TEEVVV
+479 NASEEVVIS
-485 TVDKYQL
+485 VDKEDL
-492 ATYDHVVNKGYILEE
+492 THYDPFVNKTFIMEA

-512 AIGSDSHDALNNI
+512 AVGDNAHDAVNNI

-724 TFGEDNIR
+724 AFGEDNIR
-732 TATAGHYAPAVNIH
+732 TATVGHYAPGVNIH

-772 IQGMQEKGAITFL
+772 IQGMQEKGAITYL
-785 KHFFGN
+785 KHFLGN

-805 QQAVRE
+805 QQAMRE

>member
-1 MASSPKSKAQIWR
+1 MGNLFQKKVWR
-14 VLTVILAFLLTFS
+14 ILSAVCACLLAIVL
-27 IGATVITSQ
+27 
-36 YANKING
+36 G
-43 FLNISGSKLVETGD
+43 FLPWATAYRSLVCSAIGGTTSKVVEAETGEEQDTEYFKDNGMSLDDWIEKEAELTREVQASGSV
-57 PTETQIYYES
+57 
-67 DYSSA
+67 
-72 EEVWEHNS
+72 
-80 DVAKRL
+80 
-86 EAEGAA
+86 
-92 LLKNENSALPLSKGA
+92 LLKNDGILPLQKGA
-107 KVTVFGRSSV
+107 KVSAFGYGTVKTVSTGLVRFGTP
-117 DLVKAKDSNSGGT
+117 GQY
-130 NIDLKEQF
+130 IDFKT
-138 EANGMLSVNPVLYE
+138 GMEEDGKLQLNPSLYE
-152 AYKNCGVSGT
+152 FYSDNASADPAFNTLNEIDVGLMTDAARADYDEY
-162 RVRNPGGFGTAMPTV
+162 A
-177 CNVLEA
+177 
-183 PMSVYTEEVRDS
+183 
-195 YESYGDA
+195 DA
-202 AIVVI
+202 AIVVL
-207 SRDGGE
+207 SRAGGE
-213 GADPNPDIAADGD
+213 AGDLAAGDFTGGTKYLALQESEKKMLEEVTAHFDDVIVLINSSYAMELGWLEEYDIDAC
-226 QPYLELQ
+226 L
-233 TIEKEMIREASSNFD
+233 
-248 KVILLVNTSN
+248 
-258 MIGLNELDELGV
+258 MIG
-270 DACIW
+270 A
-275 IGGPGGYGMY
+275 IGYRGFN
-285 AVAEMLVGEINP
+285 AVSDILTGATNP
-297 SGKLANIYAASSLSS
+297 SGRLADTWAADSFSA

-317 FGDFTFSNT
+317 FGDYTFAN
-326 DDLDSALQEAY
+326 AEAINEQI
-337 GGASNAGRYSKYVVY
+337 GTGNNATKYVVET
-352 AEGIYVG
+352 EGIYVG

-373 RGNATGAAGVYAS
+373 QGNASSAAGTFAS
-386 QGNSWNY
+386 ASSWDY
-393 ADEVVYPFGYGLSY
+393 DEEVCFPFGYGLSY
-407 TTFEQT
+407 TQFTQE
-413 LVGVR
+413 LEGVR
-418 ENEDSFELTVSVEN
+418 ETEDTFEVTV
-432 TGKVAGKSVVEV
+432 KVTNSGGVPGRSVVQV
-444 YGQSEYTD
+444 YAQTPYTD
-452 FDRTNGIEKAAV
+452 FDKENGIEVASV
-464 QLVGFEKTEELAPGA
+464 ELVGFDKTEELAA
-479 TEEVVV
+479 NASEEVVIS
-485 TVDKYQL
+485 VDKEDL
-492 ATYDHVVNKGYILEE
+492 THYDSFVNKTFIMEA

-512 AIGSDSHDALNNI
+512 AVGDNAHDAVNNI

-638 GADFDDPHWNDIIN
+638 GAGFDDPHWNDIIN

-724 TFGEDNIR
+724 AFGEDNIR
-732 TATAGHYAPAVNIH
+732 TATVGHYAPGVNIH

-772 IQGMQEKGAITFL
+772 IQGMQEKGAITYL
-785 KHFFGN
+785 KHFLGN

-805 QQAVRE
+805 QQAMRE

>member
-1 MASSPKSKAQIWR
+1 MGNLFQKKVWR
-14 VLTVILAFLLTFS
+14 ILSAVCACLLAIVL
-27 IGATVITSQ
+27 
-36 YANKING
+36 G
-43 FLNISGSKLVETGD
+43 FLPWATAYRSLVCSAIGGTTSKVVEAETGEEQDTEYFKDNGMSLDDWIEKEAELTREVQASGSV
-57 PTETQIYYES
+57 
-67 DYSSA
+67 
-72 EEVWEHNS
+72 
-80 DVAKRL
+80 
-86 EAEGAA
+86 
-92 LLKNENSALPLSKGA
+92 LLKNDGILPLQKGA
-107 KVTVFGRSSV
+107 KVSAFGYGTVKTVSTGLVRFGTP
-117 DLVKAKDSNSGGT
+117 GQY
-130 NIDLKEQF
+130 IDFKT
-138 EANGMLSVNPVLYE
+138 GMEEDGKLQLNPSLYE
-152 AYKNCGVSGT
+152 FYSDNASADPAFNTLNEIDVGLMTDAARADYDEY
-162 RVRNPGGFGTAMPTV
+162 A
-177 CNVLEA
+177 
-183 PMSVYTEEVRDS
+183 
-195 YESYGDA
+195 DA
-202 AIVVI
+202 AIVVL
-207 SRDGGE
+207 SRAGGE
-213 GADPNPDIAADGD
+213 AGDLATGDFTGGTKYLALQESEKKMLEEVTAHFDDVIVLINSSYAMELGWLEEYDIDAC
-226 QPYLELQ
+226 L
-233 TIEKEMIREASSNFD
+233 
-248 KVILLVNTSN
+248 
-258 MIGLNELDELGV
+258 MIGAIGYRGFNAVSDILTGV
-270 DACIW
+270 T
-275 IGGPGGYGMY
+275 
-285 AVAEMLVGEINP
+285 NP
-297 SGKLANIYAASSLSS
+297 SGRLADTWAADSFSA

-317 FGDFTFSNT
+317 FGDYTFAN
-326 DDLDSALQEAY
+326 AEAINEQI
-337 GGASNAGRYSKYVVY
+337 GTGNNATKYVVET
-352 AEGIYVG
+352 EGVYVG

-373 RGNATGAAGVYAS
+373 QGNASSAAGTFAS
-386 QGNSWNY
+386 ASSWDY
-393 ADEVVYPFGYGLSY
+393 DEEVCFPFGYGLSY
-407 TTFEQT
+407 TQFTQE
-413 LVGVR
+413 LEGVR
-418 ENEDSFELTVSVEN
+418 ETEDTFEVTV
-432 TGKVAGKSVVEV
+432 KVTNSGGVPGRSVVQV
-444 YGQSEYTD
+444 YAQTPYTD
-452 FDRTNGIEKAAV
+452 FDKENGIEVASV
-464 QLVGFEKTEELAPGA
+464 ELVGFDKTEELAA
-479 TEEVVV
+479 NASEEVVIS
-485 TVDKYQL
+485 VDKEDL
-492 ATYDHVVNKGYILEE
+492 THYDSFVNKTFIMEA

-512 AIGSDSHDALNNI
+512 AVGDNAHDAVNNI

-724 TFGEDNIR
+724 AFGEDNIR
-732 TATAGHYAPAVNIH
+732 TATVGHYAPGVNIH

-772 IQGMQEKGAITFL
+772 IQGMQEKGAITYL
-785 KHFFGN
+785 KHFLGN

-805 QQAVRE
+805 QQAMRE

>member
-1 MASSPKSKAQIWR
+1 MGNLFQKKVWR
-14 VLTVILAFLLTFS
+14 ILSAVCACLLAIVL
-27 IGATVITSQ
+27 
-36 YANKING
+36 G
-43 FLNISGSKLVETGD
+43 FLPWATAYRSLVCSAIGGTTSKVVEAETGEEQDTEYFKDNGMSLDDWIEKEAELTREVQASGSV
-57 PTETQIYYES
+57 
-67 DYSSA
+67 
-72 EEVWEHNS
+72 
-80 DVAKRL
+80 
-86 EAEGAA
+86 
-92 LLKNENSALPLSKGA
+92 LLKNDGILPLQKGA
-107 KVTVFGRSSV
+107 KVSAFGYGTVKTVSTGLVRFGTP
-117 DLVKAKDSNSGGT
+117 GQY
-130 NIDLKEQF
+130 IDFKT
-138 EANGMLSVNPVLYE
+138 GMEEDGKLQLNPSLYE
-152 AYKNCGVSGT
+152 FYSDNASADPAFNTLNEIDVGLMTDAARADYDEY
-162 RVRNPGGFGTAMPTV
+162 A
-177 CNVLEA
+177 
-183 PMSVYTEEVRDS
+183 
-195 YESYGDA
+195 DA
-202 AIVVI
+202 AIVVL
-207 SRDGGE
+207 SRAGGE
-213 GADPNPDIAADGD
+213 AGDLAAGDFTGGTKYLALQESEKKMLEEVTAHFDDVIVLINSSYAMELGWLEEYDIDAC
-226 QPYLELQ
+226 L
-233 TIEKEMIREASSNFD
+233 
-248 KVILLVNTSN
+248 
-258 MIGLNELDELGV
+258 MIGAIGYRGFNAVSDILTGV
-270 DACIW
+270 T
-275 IGGPGGYGMY
+275 
-285 AVAEMLVGEINP
+285 NP
-297 SGKLANIYAASSLSS
+297 SGRLADTWAADSFSA

-317 FGDFTFSNT
+317 FGDYTFAN
-326 DDLDSALQEAY
+326 AEAINEQI
-337 GGASNAGRYSKYVVY
+337 GTGNNATKYVVET
-352 AEGIYVG
+352 EGIYVG

-373 RGNATGAAGVYAS
+373 QGNASSATGTFAS
-386 QGNSWNY
+386 ASSWDY
-393 ADEVVYPFGYGLSY
+393 DEEVCFPFGYGLSY
-407 TTFEQT
+407 TQFTQE
-413 LVGVR
+413 LEGVR
-418 ENEDSFELTVSVEN
+418 ETEDAFEVTV
-432 TGKVAGKSVVEV
+432 KVTNSGGVPGRSVVQV
-444 YGQSEYTD
+444 YAQTPYTD
-452 FDRTNGIEKAAV
+452 FDKENGIEVASV
-464 QLVGFEKTEELAPGA
+464 ELVGFDKTEELAA
-479 TEEVVV
+479 NASEEVVIS
-485 TVDKYQL
+485 VDKEDL
-492 ATYDHVVNKGYILEE
+492 THYDSFVNKTFIMEA

-512 AIGSDSHDALNNI
+512 AVGDNAHDAVNNI

-638 GADFDDPHWNDIIN
+638 GAGFDDPHWNDIIN

-724 TFGEDNIR
+724 AFGEDNIR
-732 TATAGHYAPAVNIH
+732 TATVGHYAPGVNIH

-772 IQGMQEKGAITFL
+772 IQGMQEKGAITYL
-785 KHFFGN
+785 KHFLGN

-805 QQAVRE
+805 QQAMRE

>member
-1 MASSPKSKAQIWR
+1 MGNLFQKKVWR
-14 VLTVILAFLLTFS
+14 ILSAVCACLLAIVL
-27 IGATVITSQ
+27 
-36 YANKING
+36 G
-43 FLNISGSKLVETGD
+43 FLPWATAYRSLVCSAIGGTTSKVVEAETGEEQDTEYFKDNGMSLDDWIEKEAELTREVQASGSV
-57 PTETQIYYES
+57 
-67 DYSSA
+67 
-72 EEVWEHNS
+72 
-80 DVAKRL
+80 
-86 EAEGAA
+86 
-92 LLKNENSALPLSKGA
+92 LLKNDGILPLQKGA
-107 KVTVFGRSSV
+107 KVSAFGYGTVKTVSTGLVRFGTP
-117 DLVKAKDSNSGGT
+117 GQY
-130 NIDLKEQF
+130 IDFKT
-138 EANGMLSVNPVLYE
+138 GMEEDGKLQLNPSLYE
-152 AYKNCGVSGT
+152 FYSDNASADPAFNTLNEIDVGLMTDAARADYDEY
-162 RVRNPGGFGTAMPTV
+162 A
-177 CNVLEA
+177 
-183 PMSVYTEEVRDS
+183 
-195 YESYGDA
+195 DA
-202 AIVVI
+202 AIVVL
-207 SRDGGE
+207 SRAGGE
-213 GADPNPDIAADGD
+213 AGDLATGDFTGGTKYLALQESEKKMLEEVTAHFDDVIVLINSSYAMELGWLEEYDIDAC
-226 QPYLELQ
+226 L
-233 TIEKEMIREASSNFD
+233 
-248 KVILLVNTSN
+248 
-258 MIGLNELDELGV
+258 MIGAIGYRGFNAVSDILTGV
-270 DACIW
+270 T
-275 IGGPGGYGMY
+275 
-285 AVAEMLVGEINP
+285 NP
-297 SGKLANIYAASSLSS
+297 SGRLADTWAADSFSA

-317 FGDFTFSNT
+317 FGDYTFAN
-326 DDLDSALQEAY
+326 AEAINEQI
-337 GGASNAGRYSKYVVY
+337 GTGNNATKYVVET
-352 AEGIYVG
+352 EGIYVG

-373 RGNATGAAGVYAS
+373 QGNASSAAGTFAS
-386 QGNSWNY
+386 ASSWDY
-393 ADEVVYPFGYGLSY
+393 DEEVCFPFGYGLSY
-407 TTFEQT
+407 TQFTQE
-413 LVGVR
+413 LEGVR
-418 ENEDSFELTVSVEN
+418 ETEDTFEVTV
-432 TGKVAGKSVVEV
+432 KVTNSGGVPGRSVVQV
-444 YGQSEYTD
+444 YAQTPYTD
-452 FDRTNGIEKAAV
+452 FDKENGIEVASV
-464 QLVGFEKTEELAPGA
+464 ELVGFDKTEELAA
-479 TEEVVV
+479 NASEEVVIS
-485 TVDKYQL
+485 VDKEDL
-492 ATYDHVVNKGYILEE
+492 THYDPFVNKTFIMEA

-512 AIGSDSHDALNNI
+512 AVGDNAHDAVNNI

-732 TATAGHYAPAVNIH
+732 TATVGHYAPGVNIH

-772 IQGMQEKGAITFL
+772 IQGMQEKGAITYL
-785 KHFFGN
+785 KHFLGN

-805 QQAVRE
+805 QQAMRE

-967 VVGTVQGGKKKEVNG
+967 VVGTVRGGKKKEVNG

>member
-1 MASSPKSKAQIWR
+1 MGNLFQKKVWR
-14 VLTVILAFLLTFS
+14 ILSAVCACLLAIVL
-27 IGATVITSQ
+27 
-36 YANKING
+36 G
-43 FLNISGSKLVETGD
+43 FLPWATAYRSLVCSAIGGTTSKVVEAETGEEQDTEYFKDNGMSLDDWIEKEAELTREVQASGSV
-57 PTETQIYYES
+57 
-67 DYSSA
+67 
-72 EEVWEHNS
+72 
-80 DVAKRL
+80 
-86 EAEGAA
+86 
-92 LLKNENSALPLSKGA
+92 LLKNDGILPLQKGA
-107 KVTVFGRSSV
+107 KVSAFGYGTVKTVSTGLVRFGTP
-117 DLVKAKDSNSGGT
+117 GQY
-130 NIDLKEQF
+130 IDFKT
-138 EANGMLSVNPVLYE
+138 GMEEDGKLQLNPSLYE
-152 AYKNCGVSGT
+152 FYSDNASADPAFNTLNEIDVGLMTDAARADYDEY
-162 RVRNPGGFGTAMPTV
+162 A
-177 CNVLEA
+177 
-183 PMSVYTEEVRDS
+183 
-195 YESYGDA
+195 DA
-202 AIVVI
+202 AIVVL
-207 SRDGGE
+207 SRAGGE
-213 GADPNPDIAADGD
+213 AGDIATGD
-226 QPYLELQ
+226 FTGGTKYLALQESEKKMLEEVTAHFDDVIVLINSSYAMELGWLEEYD
-233 TIEKEMIREASSNFD
+233 IDAC
-248 KVILLVNTSN
+248 L
-258 MIGLNELDELGV
+258 MIG
-270 DACIW
+270 A
-275 IGGPGGYGMY
+275 IGYRGFN
-285 AVAEMLVGEINP
+285 AVSDILTGATNP
-297 SGKLANIYAASSLSS
+297 SGRLADTWAADSFSA

-317 FGDFTFSNT
+317 FGDYTFAN
-326 DDLDSALQEAY
+326 AEAINEQI
-337 GGASNAGRYSKYVVY
+337 GTGNNATKYVVET
-352 AEGIYVG
+352 EGIYVG

-373 RGNATGAAGVYAS
+373 QGNASSAAGTFAS
-386 QGNSWNY
+386 ASSWDY
-393 ADEVVYPFGYGLSY
+393 DEEVCFPFGYGLSY
-407 TTFEQT
+407 TQFTQE
-413 LVGVR
+413 LEGVR
-418 ENEDSFELTVSVEN
+418 ETEDTFEVTV
-432 TGKVAGKSVVEV
+432 KVTNSGGVPGRSVVQV
-444 YGQSEYTD
+444 YAQTPYTD
-452 FDRTNGIEKAAV
+452 FDKENGIEVASV
-464 QLVGFEKTEELAPGA
+464 ELVGFDKTEELAA
-479 TEEVVV
+479 NASEEVVIS
-485 TVDKYQL
+485 VDKEDL
-492 ATYDHVVNKGYILEE
+492 THYDPFVNKTFIMEA

-512 AIGSDSHDALNNI
+512 AVGDNAHDAVNNI

-638 GADFDDPHWNDIIN
+638 GAGFDDPHWNDIIN

-724 TFGEDNIR
+724 AFGEDNIR
-732 TATAGHYAPAVNIH
+732 TATVGHYAPGVNIH

-772 IQGMQEKGAITFL
+772 IQGMQEKGAITYL
-785 KHFFGN
+785 KHFLGN

-805 QQAVRE
+805 QQAMRE

>member
-1 MASSPKSKAQIWR
+1 MGNLFQKKVWR
-14 VLTVILAFLLTFS
+14 ILSAVCACLLAIVL
-27 IGATVITSQ
+27 
-36 YANKING
+36 G
-43 FLNISGSKLVETGD
+43 FLPWATAYRSLVCSAIGGTTSKVVEAETGEEQDTEYFKDNGMSLDDWIEKEAELTREVQASGSV
-57 PTETQIYYES
+57 
-67 DYSSA
+67 
-72 EEVWEHNS
+72 
-80 DVAKRL
+80 
-86 EAEGAA
+86 
-92 LLKNENSALPLSKGA
+92 LLKNDGILPLQKGA
-107 KVTVFGRSSV
+107 KVSAFGYGTVKTVSTGLVRFGTP
-117 DLVKAKDSNSGGT
+117 GQY
-130 NIDLKEQF
+130 IDFKT
-138 EANGMLSVNPVLYE
+138 GMEEDGKLQLNPSLYE
-152 AYKNCGVSGT
+152 FYSDNASADPAFNTLNEIDVGLMTDAARADYDEY
-162 RVRNPGGFGTAMPTV
+162 A
-177 CNVLEA
+177 
-183 PMSVYTEEVRDS
+183 
-195 YESYGDA
+195 DA
-202 AIVVI
+202 AIVVL
-207 SRDGGE
+207 SRAGGE
-213 GADPNPDIAADGD
+213 AGDLAAGDFTGGTKYLALQESEKKMLEEVTAHFDDVIVLINSSYAMELGWLEEYDIDAC
-226 QPYLELQ
+226 L
-233 TIEKEMIREASSNFD
+233 
-248 KVILLVNTSN
+248 
-258 MIGLNELDELGV
+258 MIG
-270 DACIW
+270 A
-275 IGGPGGYGMY
+275 IGYRGFN
-285 AVAEMLVGEINP
+285 AVSDILTGATNP
-297 SGKLANIYAASSLSS
+297 SGRLADTWAADSFSA

-317 FGDFTFSNT
+317 FGDYTFAN
-326 DDLDSALQEAY
+326 AEAINEQI
-337 GGASNAGRYSKYVVY
+337 GTGNNATKYVVET
-352 AEGIYVG
+352 EGIYVG

-373 RGNATGAAGVYAS
+373 QGNASSAAGTFAS
-386 QGNSWNY
+386 ASSWDY
-393 ADEVVYPFGYGLSY
+393 DEEVCFPFGYGLSY
-407 TTFEQT
+407 TQFTQE
-413 LVGVR
+413 LEGVR
-418 ENEDSFELTVSVEN
+418 ETEDTFEVTV
-432 TGKVAGKSVVEV
+432 KVTNSGSIPGRSVVQV
-444 YGQSEYTD
+444 YAQTPYTD
-452 FDRTNGIEKAAV
+452 FDKENGIEAASV
-464 QLVGFEKTEELAPGA
+464 ELVGFDKTEELAA
-479 TEEVVV
+479 NASEEVVIS
-485 TVDKYQL
+485 VDKEDL
-492 ATYDHVVNKGYILEE
+492 THYDSFVNKTFIMEA

-512 AIGSDSHDALNNI
+512 AVGDNAHDAVNNI

-638 GADFDDPHWNDIIN
+638 GAGFDDPHWNDIIN

-672 SISYPATFMKDGSHR
+672 SISYPAAFMKDGSHR

-724 TFGEDNIR
+724 AFGEDNIR
-732 TATAGHYAPAVNIH
+732 TATVGHYAPGVNIH

-772 IQGMQEKGAITFL
+772 IQGMQEKGAITYL
-785 KHFFGN
+785 KHFLGN

-805 QQAVRE
+805 QQAMRE

-953 GVLSVVTVGSAAMV
+953 GVLGVVTVGSAAMV

>member
-373 RGNATGAAGVYAS
+373 QGNASSAAGTFAS
-386 QGNSWNY
+386 ASSWDY
-393 ADEVVYPFGYGLSY
+393 DEEVCFPFGYGLSY
-407 TTFEQT
+407 TQFTQE
-413 LVGVR
+413 LEGVR
-418 ENEDSFELTVSVEN
+418 ETEDTFEVTV
-432 TGKVAGKSVVEV
+432 KVTNSGGVPGRSVVQV
-444 YGQSEYTD
+444 YAQTPYTD
-452 FDRTNGIEKAAV
+452 FDKENGIEVASV
-464 QLVGFEKTEELAPGA
+464 ELVGFDKTEELAA
-479 TEEVVV
+479 NASEEVVIS
-485 TVDKYQL
+485 VDKEDL
-492 ATYDHVVNKGYILEE
+492 THYDPFVNKTFIMEA

-512 AIGSDSHDALNNI
+512 AVGDNAHDAVNNI

-638 GADFDDPHWNDIIN
+638 GAGFDDPHWNDIIN

-672 SISYPATFMKDGSHR
+672 SISYPAAFMKDGSHR

-724 TFGEDNIR
+724 AFGEDNIR
-732 TATAGHYAPAVNIH
+732 TATVGHYAPGVNIH

-772 IQGMQEKGAITFL
+772 IQGMQEKGAITYL
-785 KHFFGN
+785 KHFLGN

-805 QQAVRE
+805 QQAMRE

>member
-1 MASSPKSKAQIWR
+1 MGNLFQKKVWR
-14 VLTVILAFLLTFS
+14 ILSAVCACLLAIVL
-27 IGATVITSQ
+27 
-36 YANKING
+36 G
-43 FLNISGSKLVETGD
+43 FLPWATAYRSLVCSAIGGTTSKVVEAETGEEQDTEYFKDNGMSLDDWIEKEAELTREVQASGSV
-57 PTETQIYYES
+57 
-67 DYSSA
+67 
-72 EEVWEHNS
+72 
-80 DVAKRL
+80 
-86 EAEGAA
+86 
-92 LLKNENSALPLSKGA
+92 LLKNDGILPLQKGA
-107 KVTVFGRSSV
+107 KVSAFGYGTVKTVSTGLVRFGTP
-117 DLVKAKDSNSGGT
+117 GQY
-130 NIDLKEQF
+130 IDFKT
-138 EANGMLSVNPVLYE
+138 GMEEDGKLQLNPSLYE
-152 AYKNCGVSGT
+152 FYSDNASADPAFNTLNEIDVGLMTDAARADYDEY
-162 RVRNPGGFGTAMPTV
+162 A
-177 CNVLEA
+177 
-183 PMSVYTEEVRDS
+183 
-195 YESYGDA
+195 DA
-202 AIVVI
+202 AIVVL
-207 SRDGGE
+207 SRAGGE
-213 GADPNPDIAADGD
+213 AGDLATGDFTGGTKYLALQESEKKMLEEVTAHFDDVIVLINSSYAMELGWLEEYDIDAC
-226 QPYLELQ
+226 L
-233 TIEKEMIREASSNFD
+233 
-248 KVILLVNTSN
+248 
-258 MIGLNELDELGV
+258 MIGAIGYRGFNAVSDILTGV
-270 DACIW
+270 T
-275 IGGPGGYGMY
+275 
-285 AVAEMLVGEINP
+285 NP
-297 SGKLANIYAASSLSS
+297 SGRLADTWAADSFSA

-317 FGDFTFSNT
+317 FGDYTFAN
-326 DDLDSALQEAY
+326 AEAINEQI
-337 GGASNAGRYSKYVVY
+337 GTGNNATKYVVET
-352 AEGIYVG
+352 EGIYVG

-373 RGNATGAAGVYAS
+373 QGNASSAAGTFAS
-386 QGNSWNY
+386 ASSWDY
-393 ADEVVYPFGYGLSY
+393 DEEVCFPFGYGLSY
-407 TTFEQT
+407 TQFTQE
-413 LVGVR
+413 LEGVR
-418 ENEDSFELTVSVEN
+418 ETEDTFEVTV
-432 TGKVAGKSVVEV
+432 KVTNSGSIPGRSVVQV
-444 YGQSEYTD
+444 YAQTPYTD
-452 FDRTNGIEKAAV
+452 FDKENGIEVASV
-464 QLVGFEKTEELAPGA
+464 ELVGFDKTEELAA
-479 TEEVVV
+479 NASEEVVIS
-485 TVDKYQL
+485 VDKEDL
-492 ATYDHVVNKGYILEE
+492 THYDPFVNKTFIMEA

-512 AIGSDSHDALNNI
+512 AVGDNAHDAVNNI

-724 TFGEDNIR
+724 AFGEDNIR
-732 TATAGHYAPAVNIH
+732 TATVGHYAPGVNIH

-772 IQGMQEKGAITFL
+772 IQGMQEKGAITYL
-785 KHFFGN
+785 KHFLGN

-805 QQAVRE
+805 QQAMRE

>member
-1 MASSPKSKAQIWR
+1 MGNLFQKKVWR
-14 VLTVILAFLLTFS
+14 ILSAVCACLLAIVL
-27 IGATVITSQ
+27 
-36 YANKING
+36 G
-43 FLNISGSKLVETGD
+43 FLPWATAYRSLVCSAIGGTTSKVVEAETGEEQDTEYFKDNGMSLDDWIEKEAELTREVQASGSV
-57 PTETQIYYES
+57 
-67 DYSSA
+67 
-72 EEVWEHNS
+72 
-80 DVAKRL
+80 
-86 EAEGAA
+86 
-92 LLKNENSALPLSKGA
+92 LLKNDGILPLQKGA
-107 KVTVFGRSSV
+107 KVSAFGYGTVKTVSTGLVRFGTP
-117 DLVKAKDSNSGGT
+117 GQY
-130 NIDLKEQF
+130 IDFKT
-138 EANGMLSVNPVLYE
+138 GMEEDGKLQLNPSLYE
-152 AYKNCGVSGT
+152 FYSDNASADPAFNTLNEIDVGLMTDAARADYDEY
-162 RVRNPGGFGTAMPTV
+162 A
-177 CNVLEA
+177 
-183 PMSVYTEEVRDS
+183 
-195 YESYGDA
+195 DA
-202 AIVVI
+202 AIVVL
-207 SRDGGE
+207 SRAGGE
-213 GADPNPDIAADGD
+213 AGDIATGD
-226 QPYLELQ
+226 FTGGTKYLALQESEKKMLEEVTAHFDDVIVLINSSYAMELGWLEEYD
-233 TIEKEMIREASSNFD
+233 IDAC
-248 KVILLVNTSN
+248 L
-258 MIGLNELDELGV
+258 MIG
-270 DACIW
+270 A
-275 IGGPGGYGMY
+275 IGYRGFN
-285 AVAEMLVGEINP
+285 AVSDILTGATNP
-297 SGKLANIYAASSLSS
+297 SGRLADTWAADSFSA

-317 FGDFTFSNT
+317 FGDYTFAN
-326 DDLDSALQEAY
+326 AEAINEQI
-337 GGASNAGRYSKYVVY
+337 GTGNNATKYVVE

-373 RGNATGAAGVYAS
+373 QGNASSAAGTFAS
-386 QGNSWNY
+386 ASSWDY
-393 ADEVVYPFGYGLSY
+393 DEEVCFPFGYGLSY
-407 TTFEQT
+407 TQFTQE
-413 LVGVR
+413 LEGVR
-418 ENEDSFELTVSVEN
+418 ETEDTFEVTV
-432 TGKVAGKSVVEV
+432 KVTNSGSIPGRSVVQV
-444 YGQSEYTD
+444 YAQTPYTD
-452 FDRTNGIEKAAV
+452 FDKENGIEVASV
-464 QLVGFEKTEELAPGA
+464 ELVGFDKTEELAA
-479 TEEVVV
+479 NASEEVVIS
-485 TVDKYQL
+485 VDKEDL
-492 ATYDHVVNKGYILEE
+492 THYDPFVNKTFIMEA

-512 AIGSDSHDALNNI
+512 AVGDNAHDAVNNI

-540 YSYTLAQTDTQTYA
+540 YSYTLAQTDIQTYA

-589 TWPEEMNDLSANAAM
+589 TWPEEMNDLIANAAM

-732 TATAGHYAPAVNIH
+732 TATVGHYAPGVNIH

-772 IQGMQEKGAITFL
+772 IQGMQEKGAITYL
-785 KHFFGN
+785 KHFLGN

-805 QQAVRE
+805 QQAMRE

>member
-1 MASSPKSKAQIWR
+1 MGNLFQKKVWR
-14 VLTVILAFLLTFS
+14 ILSAVCACLLAIVL
-27 IGATVITSQ
+27 
-36 YANKING
+36 G
-43 FLNISGSKLVETGD
+43 FLPWATAYRSLVCSAIGGTTSKVVEAETGEEQDTEYFKDNGMSLDDWIEKEAELTREVQASGSV
-57 PTETQIYYES
+57 
-67 DYSSA
+67 
-72 EEVWEHNS
+72 
-80 DVAKRL
+80 
-86 EAEGAA
+86 
-92 LLKNENSALPLSKGA
+92 LLKNDGILPLQKGA
-107 KVTVFGRSSV
+107 KVSAFGYGTVKTVSTGLVRFGTP
-117 DLVKAKDSNSGGT
+117 GQY
-130 NIDLKEQF
+130 IDFKT
-138 EANGMLSVNPVLYE
+138 GMEEDGKLQLNPSLYE
-152 AYKNCGVSGT
+152 FYSDNASADPAFNTLNEIDVGLMTDAARADYDEY
-162 RVRNPGGFGTAMPTV
+162 A
-177 CNVLEA
+177 
-183 PMSVYTEEVRDS
+183 
-195 YESYGDA
+195 DA
-202 AIVVI
+202 AIVVL
-207 SRDGGE
+207 SRAGGE
-213 GADPNPDIAADGD
+213 AGDLAAGDFTGGTKYLALQESEKKMLEEVTAHFDDVIVLINSSYAMELGWLEEYDIDAC
-226 QPYLELQ
+226 L
-233 TIEKEMIREASSNFD
+233 
-248 KVILLVNTSN
+248 
-258 MIGLNELDELGV
+258 MIG
-270 DACIW
+270 A
-275 IGGPGGYGMY
+275 IGYRGFN
-285 AVAEMLVGEINP
+285 AVSDILTGATNP
-297 SGKLANIYAASSLSS
+297 SGRLADTWAADSFSA

-317 FGDFTFSNT
+317 FGDYTFAN
-326 DDLDSALQEAY
+326 AEAINEQI
-337 GGASNAGRYSKYVVY
+337 GTGNNATKYVVET
-352 AEGIYVG
+352 EGIYVG

-373 RGNATGAAGVYAS
+373 QGNASSAAGTFAS
-386 QGNSWNY
+386 ASSWDY
-393 ADEVVYPFGYGLSY
+393 DEEVCFPFGYGLSY
-407 TTFEQT
+407 TQFTQE
-413 LVGVR
+413 LEGVR
-418 ENEDSFELTVSVEN
+418 ETEDAFEVTVKVTNSGSVP
-432 TGKVAGKSVVEV
+432 GRSVVQV
-444 YGQSEYTD
+444 YAQTPYTD
-452 FDRTNGIEKAAV
+452 FDKENGIEVASV
-464 QLVGFEKTEELAPGA
+464 ELVGFDKTEELAA
-479 TEEVVV
+479 NASEEVVIS
-485 TVDKYQL
+485 VDKEDL
-492 ATYDHVVNKGYILEE
+492 THYDSFVNKTFIMEA

-512 AIGSDSHDALNNI
+512 AVGDNAHDAVNNI

-724 TFGEDNIR
+724 AFGEDNIR
-732 TATAGHYAPAVNIH
+732 TATVGHYAPGVNIH

-772 IQGMQEKGAITFL
+772 IQGMQEKGAITYL
-785 KHFFGN
+785 KHFLGN

-805 QQAVRE
+805 QQAMRE

-940 VTPYWEVILYVII
+940 VTPYWEVILYVIF

>member
-1 MASSPKSKAQIWR
+1 MGNLFQKKVWR
-14 VLTVILAFLLTFS
+14 ILSAVCACLLAIVL
-27 IGATVITSQ
+27 
-36 YANKING
+36 G
-43 FLNISGSKLVETGD
+43 FLPWATAYRSLVCSAIGGTTSKVVEAETGEEQDTEYFKDNGMSLDDWIEKEAELTREVQASGSV
-57 PTETQIYYES
+57 
-67 DYSSA
+67 
-72 EEVWEHNS
+72 
-80 DVAKRL
+80 
-86 EAEGAA
+86 
-92 LLKNENSALPLSKGA
+92 LLKNDGILPLQKGA
-107 KVTVFGRSSV
+107 KVSAFGYGTVKTVSTGLVRFGTP
-117 DLVKAKDSNSGGT
+117 GQY
-130 NIDLKEQF
+130 IDFKT
-138 EANGMLSVNPVLYE
+138 GMEEDGKLQLNPSLYE
-152 AYKNCGVSGT
+152 FYSDNASADPAFNTLNEIDVGLMTDAT
-162 RVRNPGGFGTAMPTV
+162 RA
-177 CNVLEA
+177 
-183 PMSVYTEEVRDS
+183 D
-195 YESYGDA
+195 YGEYADA
-202 AIVVI
+202 AIVVL
-207 SRDGGE
+207 SRAGGE
-213 GADPNPDIAADGD
+213 AGDLATGDFTGGTKYLALQESEKKMLEEVTAHFDDVIVLINSSYAMELGWLEEYDIDAC
-226 QPYLELQ
+226 L
-233 TIEKEMIREASSNFD
+233 
-248 KVILLVNTSN
+248 
-258 MIGLNELDELGV
+258 MIG
-270 DACIW
+270 A
-275 IGGPGGYGMY
+275 IGYRGFN
-285 AVAEMLVGEINP
+285 AVSDILTGATNP
-297 SGKLANIYAASSLSS
+297 SGRLADTWAADSFSA

-317 FGDFTFSNT
+317 FGDYTFAN
-326 DDLDSALQEAY
+326 AEAINEQI
-337 GGASNAGRYSKYVVY
+337 GTGNNATKYVVET
-352 AEGIYVG
+352 EGIYVG

-373 RGNATGAAGVYAS
+373 QGNASSAAGTFAS
-386 QGNSWNY
+386 ASSWDY
-393 ADEVVYPFGYGLSY
+393 DEEVCFPFGYGLSY
-407 TTFEQT
+407 TQFTQE
-413 LVGVR
+413 LEGVR
-418 ENEDSFELTVSVEN
+418 ETEDTFEVTVKVTNSGSVP
-432 TGKVAGKSVVEV
+432 GRSVVQV
-444 YGQSEYTD
+444 YAQTPYTD
-452 FDRTNGIEKAAV
+452 FDKENGIEVASV
-464 QLVGFEKTEELAPGA
+464 ELVGFDKTEELAA
-479 TEEVVV
+479 NASEEVVIS
-485 TVDKYQL
+485 VDKEDL
-492 ATYDHVVNKGYILEE
+492 THYDSFVNKTFIMEA

-512 AIGSDSHDALNNI
+512 AVGDNAHDAVNNI

-638 GADFDDPHWNDIIN
+638 GAGFDDPHWNDIIN

-724 TFGEDNIR
+724 AFGEDNIR
-732 TATAGHYAPAVNIH
+732 TATVGHYAPGVNIH

-772 IQGMQEKGAITFL
+772 IQGMQEKGAITYL
-785 KHFFGN
+785 KHFLGN

-805 QQAVRE
+805 QQAMRE
-811 VYLEAF
+811 IYLEAF

-879 LMAGTTMWATS
+879 LMAGTTIWATS

>member
-1 MASSPKSKAQIWR
+1 MGNLFQKKVWR
-14 VLTVILAFLLTFS
+14 ILSAVCACLLAIVL
-27 IGATVITSQ
+27 
-36 YANKING
+36 G
-43 FLNISGSKLVETGD
+43 FLPWATAYRSLVCSAIGGTTSKVVEAETGEEQDTEYFKDNGMSLDDWIEKEAELTREVQASGSV
-57 PTETQIYYES
+57 
-67 DYSSA
+67 
-72 EEVWEHNS
+72 
-80 DVAKRL
+80 
-86 EAEGAA
+86 
-92 LLKNENSALPLSKGA
+92 LLKNDGILPLQKGA
-107 KVTVFGRSSV
+107 KVSAFGYGTVKTVSTGLVRFGTP
-117 DLVKAKDSNSGGT
+117 GQY
-130 NIDLKEQF
+130 IDFKT
-138 EANGMLSVNPVLYE
+138 GMEEDGKLQLNPSLYE
-152 AYKNCGVSGT
+152 FYSDNASADPAFNTLNEIDVGLMTDAARADYDEY
-162 RVRNPGGFGTAMPTV
+162 A
-177 CNVLEA
+177 
-183 PMSVYTEEVRDS
+183 
-195 YESYGDA
+195 DA
-202 AIVVI
+202 AIVVL
-207 SRDGGE
+207 SRAGGE
-213 GADPNPDIAADGD
+213 AGDLVTGDFTGGTKYLALQESEKKMLEEVTSHFDDVIVLINSSYAMELGWLDEYDIDAC
-226 QPYLELQ
+226 L
-233 TIEKEMIREASSNFD
+233 
-248 KVILLVNTSN
+248 
-258 MIGLNELDELGV
+258 MIGAIGYRGFNAVSDILTGV
-270 DACIW
+270 T
-275 IGGPGGYGMY
+275 
-285 AVAEMLVGEINP
+285 NP
-297 SGKLANIYAASSLSS
+297 SGRLADTWAADSFSA

-317 FGDFTFSNT
+317 FGDYTF
-326 DDLDSALQEAY
+326 A
-337 GGASNAGRYSKYVVY
+337 NADAINEQIGTGNNATKYVVET
-352 AEGIYVG
+352 EGIYVG
-359 YKYYETRYEDAVLG
+359 YKYYETRYEDFVLG
-373 RGNATGAAGVYAS
+373 QGNASSAAGTFAS
-386 QGNSWNY
+386 ASSWNY
-393 ADEVVYPFGYGLSY
+393 DEEVCFPFGYGLSY
-407 TTFEQT
+407 TQFTQE
-413 LVGVR
+413 LEGVR
-418 ENEDSFELTVSVEN
+418 ETEDTFEVTVKVTNSGSVP
-432 TGKVAGKSVVEV
+432 GRSVVQV
-444 YGQSEYTD
+444 YAQTPYTD
-452 FDRTNGIEKAAV
+452 FDKENGIEVASV
-464 QLVGFEKTEELAPGA
+464 ELVGFDKTEELAA
-479 TEEVVV
+479 NASEEVVIS
-485 TVDKYQL
+485 VDKEDL
-492 ATYDHVVNKGYILEE
+492 THYDSFVNKTFIMEA

-512 AIGSDSHDALNNI
+512 AVGDNAHDAVNNI

-589 TWPEEMNDLSANAAM
+589 TWPEEMNDLSTNAAM

-638 GADFDDPHWNDIIN
+638 GAGFDDPHWNDIIN

-724 TFGEDNIR
+724 AFGEDNIR
-732 TATAGHYAPAVNIH
+732 TATVGHYAPGVNIH

-772 IQGMQEKGAITFL
+772 IQGMQEKGAITYL
-785 KHFFGN
+785 KHFLGN

-805 QQAVRE
+805 QQAMRE

-830 GGFNRIGCTWTGAH
+830 GSFNRIGCTWTGAH

>member
-1 MASSPKSKAQIWR
+1 MGNLFQKKVWR
-14 VLTVILAFLLTFS
+14 ILSAVCACLLAIVL
-27 IGATVITSQ
+27 
-36 YANKING
+36 G
-43 FLNISGSKLVETGD
+43 FLPWATAYRSLVCSAIGGTTSKVVEAETGEEQDTEYFKDNGMSLDDWIEKEAELTREVQASGSV
-57 PTETQIYYES
+57 
-67 DYSSA
+67 
-72 EEVWEHNS
+72 
-80 DVAKRL
+80 
-86 EAEGAA
+86 
-92 LLKNENSALPLSKGA
+92 LLKNDGILPLQKGA
-107 KVTVFGRSSV
+107 KVSAFGYGTVKTVSTGLVRFGTP
-117 DLVKAKDSNSGGT
+117 GQY
-130 NIDLKEQF
+130 IDFKT
-138 EANGMLSVNPVLYE
+138 GMEEDGKLQLNPSLYE
-152 AYKNCGVSGT
+152 FYSDNASADPAFNTLNEIDVGLMTDAARADYDEY
-162 RVRNPGGFGTAMPTV
+162 A
-177 CNVLEA
+177 
-183 PMSVYTEEVRDS
+183 
-195 YESYGDA
+195 DA
-202 AIVVI
+202 AIVVL
-207 SRDGGE
+207 SRAGGE
-213 GADPNPDIAADGD
+213 AGDIATGD
-226 QPYLELQ
+226 FTGGTKYLALQESEKKMLEEVTAHFDDVIVLINSSYAMELGWLEEYD
-233 TIEKEMIREASSNFD
+233 IDAC
-248 KVILLVNTSN
+248 L
-258 MIGLNELDELGV
+258 MIG
-270 DACIW
+270 A
-275 IGGPGGYGMY
+275 IGYRGFN
-285 AVAEMLVGEINP
+285 AVSDILTGATNP
-297 SGKLANIYAASSLSS
+297 SGRLADTWAADSFSA

-317 FGDFTFSNT
+317 FGDYTFAN
-326 DDLDSALQEAY
+326 AEAINEQI
-337 GGASNAGRYSKYVVY
+337 GTGNKATKYVVE

-373 RGNATGAAGVYAS
+373 QGNASSAAGTFAS
-386 QGNSWNY
+386 ASSWDY
-393 ADEVVYPFGYGLSY
+393 DEEVCFPFGYGLSY
-407 TTFEQT
+407 TQFTQE
-413 LVGVR
+413 LEGVR
-418 ENEDSFELTVSVEN
+418 ETEDTFEVTV
-432 TGKVAGKSVVEV
+432 KVTNSGGVPGRSVVQV
-444 YGQSEYTD
+444 YAQTPYTD
-452 FDRTNGIEKAAV
+452 FDKENGIEVASV
-464 QLVGFEKTEELAPGA
+464 ELVGFDKTEELAA
-479 TEEVVV
+479 NASEEVVIS
-485 TVDKYQL
+485 VDKEDL
-492 ATYDHVVNKGYILEE
+492 THYDPFVNKTFIMEA

-512 AIGSDSHDALNNI
+512 AVGDNAHDAVNNI

-638 GADFDDPHWNDIIN
+638 GAGFDDPHWNDIIN

-724 TFGEDNIR
+724 AFGEDNIR
-732 TATAGHYAPAVNIH
+732 TATVGHYAPGVNIH

-772 IQGMQEKGAITFL
+772 IQGMQEKGAITYL
-785 KHFFGN
+785 KHFLGN

-805 QQAVRE
+805 QQAMRE

>member
-1 MASSPKSKAQIWR
+1 MGNLFQKKVWR
-14 VLTVILAFLLTFS
+14 ILSAVCACLLAIVL
-27 IGATVITSQ
+27 
-36 YANKING
+36 G
-43 FLNISGSKLVETGD
+43 FLPWATAYRSLVCSAIGGTTSKVVEAETGEEQDTEYFKDNGMSLDDWIEKEAELTREVQASGSV
-57 PTETQIYYES
+57 
-67 DYSSA
+67 
-72 EEVWEHNS
+72 
-80 DVAKRL
+80 
-86 EAEGAA
+86 
-92 LLKNENSALPLSKGA
+92 LLKNDGILPLQKGA
-107 KVTVFGRSSV
+107 KVSAFGYGTVKTVSTGLVRFGTP
-117 DLVKAKDSNSGGT
+117 GQY
-130 NIDLKEQF
+130 IDFKT
-138 EANGMLSVNPVLYE
+138 GMEEDGKLQLNPSLYE
-152 AYKNCGVSGT
+152 FYSDNASADPAFNTLNEIDVGLMTDAARADYDEY
-162 RVRNPGGFGTAMPTV
+162 A
-177 CNVLEA
+177 
-183 PMSVYTEEVRDS
+183 
-195 YESYGDA
+195 DA
-202 AIVVI
+202 AIVVL
-207 SRDGGE
+207 SRAGGE
-213 GADPNPDIAADGD
+213 AGDLAMGDFTGGTKYLALQESEKKMLEEVTAHFDDVIVLINSSYAMELGWLEEYDIDAC
-226 QPYLELQ
+226 L
-233 TIEKEMIREASSNFD
+233 
-248 KVILLVNTSN
+248 
-258 MIGLNELDELGV
+258 MIGAIGYRGFNAVSDILTGV
-270 DACIW
+270 T
-275 IGGPGGYGMY
+275 
-285 AVAEMLVGEINP
+285 NP
-297 SGKLANIYAASSLSS
+297 SGRLADTWAADSFSA

-317 FGDFTFSNT
+317 FGDYTFAN
-326 DDLDSALQEAY
+326 AEAINEQI
-337 GGASNAGRYSKYVVY
+337 GTGNNATKYVVET
-352 AEGIYVG
+352 EGIYVG

-373 RGNATGAAGVYAS
+373 QGNASSAAGTFAS
-386 QGNSWNY
+386 ASSWDY
-393 ADEVVYPFGYGLSY
+393 DEEVCFPFGYGLSY
-407 TTFEQT
+407 TQFTQE
-413 LVGVR
+413 LEGVR
-418 ENEDSFELTVSVEN
+418 ETEDTFEVTV
-432 TGKVAGKSVVEV
+432 KVTNSGGVPGRSVVQV
-444 YGQSEYTD
+444 YAQTPYTD
-452 FDRTNGIEKAAV
+452 FDKENGIEVASV
-464 QLVGFEKTEELAPGA
+464 ELVGFDKTEELAA
-479 TEEVVV
+479 NASEEVVIS
-485 TVDKYQL
+485 VDKEDL
-492 ATYDHVVNKGYILEE
+492 THYDSFVNKTFIMEA

-512 AIGSDSHDALNNI
+512 AVGDNAHDAVKNI

-638 GADFDDPHWNDIIN
+638 GAGFDDPHWNDIIN

-724 TFGEDNIR
+724 AFGEDNIR
-732 TATAGHYAPAVNIH
+732 TATVGHYAPGVNIH

-772 IQGMQEKGAITFL
+772 IQGMQEKGAITYL
-785 KHFFGN
+785 KHFLGN

-805 QQAVRE
+805 QQAMRE

>member
-1 MASSPKSKAQIWR
+1 MGNLFQKKVWR
-14 VLTVILAFLLTFS
+14 ILSAVCACLLAIVL
-27 IGATVITSQ
+27 
-36 YANKING
+36 G
-43 FLNISGSKLVETGD
+43 FLPWATAYRSLVCSAIGGTTSKVVEAETGEEQDTEYFKDNGMSLDDWIEKEAELTREVQASGSV
-57 PTETQIYYES
+57 
-67 DYSSA
+67 
-72 EEVWEHNS
+72 
-80 DVAKRL
+80 
-86 EAEGAA
+86 
-92 LLKNENSALPLSKGA
+92 LLKNDGILPLQKGA
-107 KVTVFGRSSV
+107 KVSAFGYGTVKTVSTGLVRFGTP
-117 DLVKAKDSNSGGT
+117 GQY
-130 NIDLKEQF
+130 IDFKT
-138 EANGMLSVNPVLYE
+138 GMEEDGKLQLNPSLYE
-152 AYKNCGVSGT
+152 FYSDNASADPAFNTLNEIDVGLMTDAARADYDEY
-162 RVRNPGGFGTAMPTV
+162 A
-177 CNVLEA
+177 
-183 PMSVYTEEVRDS
+183 
-195 YESYGDA
+195 DA
-202 AIVVI
+202 AIVVL
-207 SRDGGE
+207 SRAGGE
-213 GADPNPDIAADGD
+213 AGDLATGDFTGGTKYLALQESEKKMLEEVTAHFDDVIVLINSSYAMELGWLEEYDIDAC
-226 QPYLELQ
+226 L
-233 TIEKEMIREASSNFD
+233 
-248 KVILLVNTSN
+248 
-258 MIGLNELDELGV
+258 MIG
-270 DACIW
+270 A
-275 IGGPGGYGMY
+275 IGYRGFN
-285 AVAEMLVGEINP
+285 AVSDILTGATNP
-297 SGKLANIYAASSLSS
+297 SGRLADTWAADSFSA

-317 FGDFTFSNT
+317 FGDYTFAN
-326 DDLDSALQEAY
+326 AEAINEQI
-337 GGASNAGRYSKYVVY
+337 GTGNNATKYVVET
-352 AEGIYVG
+352 EGIYVG

-373 RGNATGAAGVYAS
+373 QGNASSAAGTFAS
-386 QGNSWNY
+386 ASSWDY
-393 ADEVVYPFGYGLSY
+393 DVEVCFPFGYGLSY
-407 TTFEQT
+407 TQFTQE
-413 LVGVR
+413 LEGVR
-418 ENEDSFELTVSVEN
+418 ETEDTFEVTV
-432 TGKVAGKSVVEV
+432 KVTNSGGVPGRSVVQV
-444 YGQSEYTD
+444 YAQTPYTD
-452 FDRTNGIEKAAV
+452 FDKENGIEVASV
-464 QLVGFEKTEELAPGA
+464 ELVGFDKTEELAA
-479 TEEVVV
+479 NASEEVVIS
-485 TVDKYQL
+485 VDKEDL
-492 ATYDHVVNKGYILEE
+492 THYDPFVNKTFIMEA

-512 AIGSDSHDALNNI
+512 AVGDNAHDAVNNI

-724 TFGEDNIR
+724 AFGEDNIR
-732 TATAGHYAPAVNIH
+732 TATVGHYAPGVNIH

-772 IQGMQEKGAITFL
+772 IQGMQEKGAITYL
-785 KHFFGN
+785 KHFLGN

-805 QQAVRE
+805 QQAMRE

>member
-1 MASSPKSKAQIWR
+1 MGNLFQKKVWR
-14 VLTVILAFLLTFS
+14 ILSAVCACLLAIVL
-27 IGATVITSQ
+27 
-36 YANKING
+36 G
-43 FLNISGSKLVETGD
+43 FLPWATAYRSLVCSAIGGTTSKVVEAETGEEQDTEYFKDNGMSLDDWIEKEAELTREVQASGSV
-57 PTETQIYYES
+57 
-67 DYSSA
+67 
-72 EEVWEHNS
+72 
-80 DVAKRL
+80 
-86 EAEGAA
+86 
-92 LLKNENSALPLSKGA
+92 LLKNDGILPLQKGA
-107 KVTVFGRSSV
+107 KVSAFGYGTVKTVSTGLVRFGTP
-117 DLVKAKDSNSGGT
+117 GQY
-130 NIDLKEQF
+130 IDFKT
-138 EANGMLSVNPVLYE
+138 GMEEDGKLQLNPSLYE
-152 AYKNCGVSGT
+152 FYSDNASADPAFNTLNEIDVGLMTDAARADYDEY
-162 RVRNPGGFGTAMPTV
+162 A
-177 CNVLEA
+177 
-183 PMSVYTEEVRDS
+183 
-195 YESYGDA
+195 DA
-202 AIVVI
+202 AIVVL
-207 SRDGGE
+207 SRAGGE
-213 GADPNPDIAADGD
+213 AGDLAMGDFTGGTKYLALQESEKKMLEEVTAHFDDVIVLINSSYAMELGWLEEYDIDAC
-226 QPYLELQ
+226 L
-233 TIEKEMIREASSNFD
+233 
-248 KVILLVNTSN
+248 
-258 MIGLNELDELGV
+258 MIG
-270 DACIW
+270 A
-275 IGGPGGYGMY
+275 IGYRGFN
-285 AVAEMLVGEINP
+285 AVSDILTGATNP
-297 SGKLANIYAASSLSS
+297 SGRLADTWAADSFSA

-317 FGDFTFSNT
+317 FGDYTFAN
-326 DDLDSALQEAY
+326 AEAINEQI
-337 GGASNAGRYSKYVVY
+337 GTGNKATKYVVET
-352 AEGIYVG
+352 EGIYVG

-373 RGNATGAAGVYAS
+373 QGNASSAAGTFAS
-386 QGNSWNY
+386 ASSWDY
-393 ADEVVYPFGYGLSY
+393 DEEVCFPFGYGLSY
-407 TTFEQT
+407 TQFTQE
-413 LVGVR
+413 LEGVR
-418 ENEDSFELTVSVEN
+418 ETEDTFEVTV
-432 TGKVAGKSVVEV
+432 KVTNSGGVPGRSVVQV
-444 YGQSEYTD
+444 YAQTPYTD
-452 FDRTNGIEKAAV
+452 FDKENGIEAASV
-464 QLVGFEKTEELAPGA
+464 ELVGFDKTEELAA
-479 TEEVVV
+479 NASEEVVIS
-485 TVDKYQL
+485 VDKEDL
-492 ATYDHVVNKGYILEE
+492 THYDSFVNKTFIMEA

-512 AIGSDSHDALNNI
+512 AVGDNAHDAVNNI

-638 GADFDDPHWNDIIN
+638 GAGFDDPHWNDIIN

-724 TFGEDNIR
+724 AFGEDNIR
-732 TATAGHYAPAVNIH
+732 TATVGHYAPGVNIH

-772 IQGMQEKGAITFL
+772 IQGMQEKGAITYL
-785 KHFFGN
+785 KHFLGN

-805 QQAVRE
+805 QQAMRE

>member
-1 MASSPKSKAQIWR
+1 MGNLFQKKVWR
-14 VLTVILAFLLTFS
+14 ILSAVCACLLAIVL
-27 IGATVITSQ
+27 
-36 YANKING
+36 G
-43 FLNISGSKLVETGD
+43 FLPWATAYRSLVCSAIGGTTSKVVEAETGEEQDTEYFKDNGMSLDDWIEKEAELTREVQASGSV
-57 PTETQIYYES
+57 
-67 DYSSA
+67 
-72 EEVWEHNS
+72 
-80 DVAKRL
+80 
-86 EAEGAA
+86 
-92 LLKNENSALPLSKGA
+92 LLKNDGILPLQKGA
-107 KVTVFGRSSV
+107 KVSAFGYGTVKTVSTGLVRFGTP
-117 DLVKAKDSNSGGT
+117 GQY
-130 NIDLKEQF
+130 IDFKT
-138 EANGMLSVNPVLYE
+138 GMEEDGKLQLNPSLYE
-152 AYKNCGVSGT
+152 FYSDNASADPAFNTLNEIDVGLMTDAARADYDEY
-162 RVRNPGGFGTAMPTV
+162 A
-177 CNVLEA
+177 
-183 PMSVYTEEVRDS
+183 
-195 YESYGDA
+195 DA
-202 AIVVI
+202 AIVVL
-207 SRDGGE
+207 SRAGGE
-213 GADPNPDIAADGD
+213 AGDLAAGDFTGGTKYLALQESEKKMLEEVTAHFDDVIVLINSSYAMELGWLEEYDIDAC
-226 QPYLELQ
+226 L
-233 TIEKEMIREASSNFD
+233 
-248 KVILLVNTSN
+248 
-258 MIGLNELDELGV
+258 MIGAIGYRGFNAVSDILTGV
-270 DACIW
+270 T
-275 IGGPGGYGMY
+275 
-285 AVAEMLVGEINP
+285 NP
-297 SGKLANIYAASSLSS
+297 SGRLADTWAADSFSA

-317 FGDFTFSNT
+317 FGDYTFAN
-326 DDLDSALQEAY
+326 AEAINEQI
-337 GGASNAGRYSKYVVY
+337 GTGNNATKYVVET
-352 AEGIYVG
+352 EGIYVG

-373 RGNATGAAGVYAS
+373 QGNASSEAGTFAS
-386 QGNSWNY
+386 ASSWDY
-393 ADEVVYPFGYGLSY
+393 DEEVCFPFGYGLSY
-407 TTFEQT
+407 TQFTQE
-413 LVGVR
+413 LEGVR
-418 ENEDSFELTVSVEN
+418 ETEDTFEVTV
-432 TGKVAGKSVVEV
+432 KVTNSGSIPGRSVVQV
-444 YGQSEYTD
+444 YAQTPYTD
-452 FDRTNGIEKAAV
+452 FDKENGIEVASV
-464 QLVGFEKTEELAPGA
+464 ELVGFDKTEELAA
-479 TEEVVV
+479 NASEEVVIS
-485 TVDKYQL
+485 VDKEDL
-492 ATYDHVVNKGYILEE
+492 THYDPFVNKTFIMEA

-512 AIGSDSHDALNNI
+512 AVGDNAHDAVNNI

-589 TWPEEMNDLSANAAM
+589 TWPEEMNDLIANAAM

-638 GADFDDPHWNDIIN
+638 GAGFDDPHWNDIIN

-724 TFGEDNIR
+724 AFGEDNIR
-732 TATAGHYAPAVNIH
+732 TATVGHYAPGVNIH

-772 IQGMQEKGAITFL
+772 IQGMQEKGAITYL
-785 KHFFGN
+785 KHFLGN

-805 QQAVRE
+805 QQAMRE

>member
-1 MASSPKSKAQIWR
+1 MGNLFQKKVWR
-14 VLTVILAFLLTFS
+14 ILSAVCACLLAIVL
-27 IGATVITSQ
+27 
-36 YANKING
+36 G
-43 FLNISGSKLVETGD
+43 FLPWATAYRSLVCSAIGGTTSKVVEAETGEEQDTEYFKDNGMSLDDWIEKEAELTREVQASGSV
-57 PTETQIYYES
+57 
-67 DYSSA
+67 
-72 EEVWEHNS
+72 
-80 DVAKRL
+80 
-86 EAEGAA
+86 
-92 LLKNENSALPLSKGA
+92 LLKNDGILPLQKGA
-107 KVTVFGRSSV
+107 KVSAFGYGTVKTVSTGLVRFGTP
-117 DLVKAKDSNSGGT
+117 GQY
-130 NIDLKEQF
+130 IDFKT
-138 EANGMLSVNPVLYE
+138 GMEEDGKLQLNPSLYE
-152 AYKNCGVSGT
+152 FYSDNASADPAFNTLNEIDVGLMTDAARADYDEY
-162 RVRNPGGFGTAMPTV
+162 A
-177 CNVLEA
+177 
-183 PMSVYTEEVRDS
+183 
-195 YESYGDA
+195 DA
-202 AIVVI
+202 AIVVL
-207 SRDGGE
+207 SRAGGE
-213 GADPNPDIAADGD
+213 AGDIATGD
-226 QPYLELQ
+226 FTGGTKYLALQESEKKMLEEVTAHFDDVIVLINSSYAMELGWL
-233 TIEKEMIREASSNFD
+233 KEYDIDAC
-248 KVILLVNTSN
+248 L
-258 MIGLNELDELGV
+258 MIG
-270 DACIW
+270 A
-275 IGGPGGYGMY
+275 IGYRGFN
-285 AVAEMLVGEINP
+285 AVSDILTGATNP
-297 SGKLANIYAASSLSS
+297 SGRLADTWAADSFSA

-317 FGDFTFSNT
+317 FGDYTFAN
-326 DDLDSALQEAY
+326 AEAINEQI
-337 GGASNAGRYSKYVVY
+337 GTGNNATKYVVET
-352 AEGIYVG
+352 EGIYVG

-373 RGNATGAAGVYAS
+373 QGNASSAAGTFAS
-386 QGNSWNY
+386 ASSWDY
-393 ADEVVYPFGYGLSY
+393 DEEVCFPFGYGLSY
-407 TTFEQT
+407 TQFTQE
-413 LVGVR
+413 LEGVR
-418 ENEDSFELTVSVEN
+418 ETEDTFEVTV
-432 TGKVAGKSVVEV
+432 KVTNSGGVPGRSVVQV
-444 YGQSEYTD
+444 YAQTPYTD
-452 FDRTNGIEKAAV
+452 FDKENGIEVASV
-464 QLVGFEKTEELAPGA
+464 ELVGFDKTEELAA
-479 TEEVVV
+479 NASEEVVIS
-485 TVDKYQL
+485 VDKEDL
-492 ATYDHVVNKGYILEE
+492 THYDPFVNKTFIMEA

-512 AIGSDSHDALNNI
+512 AVGDNAHDAVNNI

-638 GADFDDPHWNDIIN
+638 GAGFDDPHWNDIIN

-672 SISYPATFMKDGSHR
+672 SISYPAMFMKDGSHR

-724 TFGEDNIR
+724 AFGEDNIR
-732 TATAGHYAPAVNIH
+732 TATVGHYAPGVNIH

-772 IQGMQEKGAITFL
+772 IQGMQEKGAITYL
-785 KHFFGN
+785 KHFLGN

-805 QQAVRE
+805 QQAMRE

>member
-1 MASSPKSKAQIWR
+1 MGNLFQKKVWR
-14 VLTVILAFLLTFS
+14 ILSAVCACLLAIVL
-27 IGATVITSQ
+27 
-36 YANKING
+36 G
-43 FLNISGSKLVETGD
+43 FLPWATAYRSLVCSAIGGTTSKVVEAETGEEQDTEYFKDNGMSLDDWIEKEAELTREVQASGSV
-57 PTETQIYYES
+57 
-67 DYSSA
+67 
-72 EEVWEHNS
+72 
-80 DVAKRL
+80 
-86 EAEGAA
+86 
-92 LLKNENSALPLSKGA
+92 LLKNDGILPLQKGA
-107 KVTVFGRSSV
+107 KVSAFGYGTVKTVSTGLVRFGTP
-117 DLVKAKDSNSGGT
+117 GQY
-130 NIDLKEQF
+130 IDFKT
-138 EANGMLSVNPVLYE
+138 GMEEDGKLQLNPSLYE
-152 AYKNCGVSGT
+152 FYSDNASADPAFNTLNEIDVGLMTDAARADYDEY
-162 RVRNPGGFGTAMPTV
+162 A
-177 CNVLEA
+177 
-183 PMSVYTEEVRDS
+183 
-195 YESYGDA
+195 DA
-202 AIVVI
+202 AIVVL
-207 SRDGGE
+207 SRAGGE
-213 GADPNPDIAADGD
+213 AGDLAAGDFTGGTKYLALQESEKKMLEEVTAHFDDVIVLINSSYAMELGWLEEYDIDAC
-226 QPYLELQ
+226 L
-233 TIEKEMIREASSNFD
+233 
-248 KVILLVNTSN
+248 
-258 MIGLNELDELGV
+258 MIG
-270 DACIW
+270 A
-275 IGGPGGYGMY
+275 IGYRGFN
-285 AVAEMLVGEINP
+285 AVSDILTGATNP
-297 SGKLANIYAASSLSS
+297 SGRLADTWAADSFSA

-317 FGDFTFSNT
+317 FGDYTFAN
-326 DDLDSALQEAY
+326 AEAINEQI
-337 GGASNAGRYSKYVVY
+337 GTGNNATKYVVET
-352 AEGIYVG
+352 EGIYVG

-373 RGNATGAAGVYAS
+373 QGNASSEAGTFAS
-386 QGNSWNY
+386 ASSWDY
-393 ADEVVYPFGYGLSY
+393 DEEVCFPFGYGLSY
-407 TTFEQT
+407 TQFTQE
-413 LVGVR
+413 LEGVR
-418 ENEDSFELTVSVEN
+418 ETEDAFEVTVKVTNSGSVP
-432 TGKVAGKSVVEV
+432 GRSVVQV
-444 YGQSEYTD
+444 YAQTPYTD
-452 FDRTNGIEKAAV
+452 FDKENGIEVASV
-464 QLVGFEKTEELAPGA
+464 ELVGFDKTEELAA
-479 TEEVVV
+479 NASEEVVIS
-485 TVDKYQL
+485 VDKEDL
-492 ATYDHVVNKGYILEE
+492 THYDSFVNKTFIMEA

-512 AIGSDSHDALNNI
+512 AVGDNAHDAVNNI

-638 GADFDDPHWNDIIN
+638 GAGFDDPHWNDIIN

-724 TFGEDNIR
+724 AFGEDNIR
-732 TATAGHYAPAVNIH
+732 TATVGHYAPGVNIH

-772 IQGMQEKGAITFL
+772 IQGMQEKGAITYL
-785 KHFFGN
+785 KHFLGN

-805 QQAVRE
+805 QQAMRE

>member
-1 MASSPKSKAQIWR
+1 MGNLFQKKVWR
-14 VLTVILAFLLTFS
+14 ILSAVCACLLAIVL
-27 IGATVITSQ
+27 
-36 YANKING
+36 G
-43 FLNISGSKLVETGD
+43 FLPWATAYRSLVCSAIGGTTSKVVEAETGEEQDTEYFKDNGMSLDDWIEKEAELTREVQASGSV
-57 PTETQIYYES
+57 
-67 DYSSA
+67 
-72 EEVWEHNS
+72 
-80 DVAKRL
+80 
-86 EAEGAA
+86 
-92 LLKNENSALPLSKGA
+92 LLKNYGILPLQKGA
-107 KVTVFGRSSV
+107 KVSAFGYGTVKTVSTGLVRFGTP
-117 DLVKAKDSNSGGT
+117 GQY
-130 NIDLKEQF
+130 IDFKT
-138 EANGMLSVNPVLYE
+138 GMEEDGKLQLNPSLYE
-152 AYKNCGVSGT
+152 FYSDNASADPAFNTLNEIDVGLMTDAARADYDEY
-162 RVRNPGGFGTAMPTV
+162 A
-177 CNVLEA
+177 
-183 PMSVYTEEVRDS
+183 
-195 YESYGDA
+195 DA
-202 AIVVI
+202 AIVVL
-207 SRDGGE
+207 SRAGGE
-213 GADPNPDIAADGD
+213 AGDLATGDFTGGTKYLALQESEKKMLEEVTAHFDDVIVLINSSYAMELGWLEEYDIDAC
-226 QPYLELQ
+226 L
-233 TIEKEMIREASSNFD
+233 
-248 KVILLVNTSN
+248 
-258 MIGLNELDELGV
+258 MIGAIGYRGFNAVSDILTGV
-270 DACIW
+270 T
-275 IGGPGGYGMY
+275 
-285 AVAEMLVGEINP
+285 NP
-297 SGKLANIYAASSLSS
+297 SGRLADTWAADSFSA

-317 FGDFTFSNT
+317 FGDYTFAN
-326 DDLDSALQEAY
+326 AEAINEQI
-337 GGASNAGRYSKYVVY
+337 GTGNNATKYVVET
-352 AEGIYVG
+352 EGIYVG

-373 RGNATGAAGVYAS
+373 QGNASSAAGTFAS
-386 QGNSWNY
+386 ASSWDY
-393 ADEVVYPFGYGLSY
+393 DEEVCFPFGYGLSY
-407 TTFEQT
+407 TQFTQE
-413 LVGVR
+413 LEGVR
-418 ENEDSFELTVSVEN
+418 ETEDTFEVTV
-432 TGKVAGKSVVEV
+432 KVTNSGGVPGRSVVQV
-444 YGQSEYTD
+444 YAQTPYTD
-452 FDRTNGIEKAAV
+452 FDKENGIEVASV
-464 QLVGFEKTEELAPGA
+464 ELVGFDKTEELAA
-479 TEEVVV
+479 NASEEVVIS
-485 TVDKYQL
+485 VDKEDL
-492 ATYDHVVNKGYILEE
+492 THYDSFVNKTFIMEA

-512 AIGSDSHDALNNI
+512 AVGDNAHDAVNNI

-638 GADFDDPHWNDIIN
+638 GAGFDDPHWNDIIN

-732 TATAGHYAPAVNIH
+732 TATVGHYAPGVNIH

-772 IQGMQEKGAITFL
+772 IQGMQEKGAITYL
-785 KHFFGN
+785 KHFLGN

-805 QQAVRE
+805 QQAMRE

-967 VVGTVQGGKKKEVNG
+967 VVGTVRGGKKKEVNG

>member
-1 MASSPKSKAQIWR
+1 MGNLFQKKVWR
-14 VLTVILAFLLTFS
+14 ILSAVCACLLAIVL
-27 IGATVITSQ
+27 
-36 YANKING
+36 G
-43 FLNISGSKLVETGD
+43 FLPWATAYRSLVCSAIGGTTSKVVEAETGEEQDTEYFKDNGMSLDDWIEKEAELTREVQASGSV
-57 PTETQIYYES
+57 
-67 DYSSA
+67 
-72 EEVWEHNS
+72 
-80 DVAKRL
+80 
-86 EAEGAA
+86 
-92 LLKNENSALPLSKGA
+92 LLKNDGILPLQKGA
-107 KVTVFGRSSV
+107 KVSAFGYGTVKTVSTGLVRFGTP
-117 DLVKAKDSNSGGT
+117 GQY
-130 NIDLKEQF
+130 IDFKT
-138 EANGMLSVNPVLYE
+138 GMEEDGKLQLNPSLYE
-152 AYKNCGVSGT
+152 FYSDNASADPAFNTLNEIDVGLMTDAARADYDEY
-162 RVRNPGGFGTAMPTV
+162 A
-177 CNVLEA
+177 
-183 PMSVYTEEVRDS
+183 
-195 YESYGDA
+195 DA
-202 AIVVI
+202 AIVVL
-207 SRDGGE
+207 SRAGGE
-213 GADPNPDIAADGD
+213 AGDLATGDFTGGTKYLALQESEKKMLEEVTAHFDDVIVLINSSYAMELGWLEEYDIDAC
-226 QPYLELQ
+226 L
-233 TIEKEMIREASSNFD
+233 
-248 KVILLVNTSN
+248 
-258 MIGLNELDELGV
+258 MIG
-270 DACIW
+270 A
-275 IGGPGGYGMY
+275 IGYRGFN
-285 AVAEMLVGEINP
+285 AVSDILTGATNP
-297 SGKLANIYAASSLSS
+297 SGRLADTWAADSFSA

-317 FGDFTFSNT
+317 FGDYTFAN
-326 DDLDSALQEAY
+326 AEAINEQI
-337 GGASNAGRYSKYVVY
+337 GTGNNATKYVVET
-352 AEGIYVG
+352 EGIYVG

-373 RGNATGAAGVYAS
+373 QGNASSEAGTFAS
-386 QGNSWNY
+386 ASSWDY
-393 ADEVVYPFGYGLSY
+393 DEEVCFPFGYGLSY
-407 TTFEQT
+407 TQFTQE
-413 LVGVR
+413 LEGVR
-418 ENEDSFELTVSVEN
+418 ETEDTFEVTV
-432 TGKVAGKSVVEV
+432 KVTNSGGVPGRSVVQV
-444 YGQSEYTD
+444 YAQTPYTD
-452 FDRTNGIEKAAV
+452 FDKENGIEVASV
-464 QLVGFEKTEELAPGA
+464 ELVGFDKTEELAA
-479 TEEVVV
+479 NASEEVVIS
-485 TVDKYQL
+485 VDKEDL
-492 ATYDHVVNKGYILEE
+492 THYDSFVNKTFIMEA

-512 AIGSDSHDALNNI
+512 AVGDNAHDAVNNI

-638 GADFDDPHWNDIIN
+638 GAGFDDPHWNDIIN

-724 TFGEDNIR
+724 AFGEDNIR
-732 TATAGHYAPAVNIH
+732 TATVGHYAPGVNIH

-772 IQGMQEKGAITFL
+772 IQGMQEKGAITYL
-785 KHFFGN
+785 KHFLGN

-805 QQAVRE
+805 QQAMRE

>member
-1 MASSPKSKAQIWR
+1 MGNLFQKKVWR
-14 VLTVILAFLLTFS
+14 ILSAVCACLLAIVL
-27 IGATVITSQ
+27 
-36 YANKING
+36 G
-43 FLNISGSKLVETGD
+43 FLPWATAYRSLVCSAIGGTTSKVVEAETGEEQDTEYFKDNGMSLDDWIEKEAELTREVQASGSV
-57 PTETQIYYES
+57 
-67 DYSSA
+67 
-72 EEVWEHNS
+72 
-80 DVAKRL
+80 
-86 EAEGAA
+86 
-92 LLKNENSALPLSKGA
+92 LLKNDGILPLQKGA
-107 KVTVFGRSSV
+107 KVSAFGYGTVKTVSTGLVRFGTP
-117 DLVKAKDSNSGGT
+117 GQY
-130 NIDLKEQF
+130 IDFKT
-138 EANGMLSVNPVLYE
+138 GMEEDGKLQLNPSLYE
-152 AYKNCGVSGT
+152 FYSDNASADPAFNT
-162 RVRNPGGFGTAMPTV
+162 LNEIDFGLMTDAARADYD
-177 CNVLEA
+177 EYA
-183 PMSVYTEEVRDS
+183 
-195 YESYGDA
+195 DA
-202 AIVVI
+202 AIVVL
-207 SRDGGE
+207 SRAGGE
-213 GADPNPDIAADGD
+213 AGDLAAGDFTGGTKYLALQESEKKMLEEVTAHFDDVIVLINSSYAMELGWLEEYDIDAC
-226 QPYLELQ
+226 L
-233 TIEKEMIREASSNFD
+233 
-248 KVILLVNTSN
+248 
-258 MIGLNELDELGV
+258 MIG
-270 DACIW
+270 A
-275 IGGPGGYGMY
+275 IGYRGFN
-285 AVAEMLVGEINP
+285 AVSDILTGATNP
-297 SGKLANIYAASSLSS
+297 SGRLADTWAADSFSA

-317 FGDFTFSNT
+317 FGDYTFAN
-326 DDLDSALQEAY
+326 AEAINEQI
-337 GGASNAGRYSKYVVY
+337 GTGNKATKYVVET
-352 AEGIYVG
+352 EGIYVG

-373 RGNATGAAGVYAS
+373 QGNASSEAGTFAS
-386 QGNSWNY
+386 ASSWDY
-393 ADEVVYPFGYGLSY
+393 DEEVCFPFGYGLSY
-407 TTFEQT
+407 TQFTQE
-413 LVGVR
+413 LEGVR
-418 ENEDSFELTVSVEN
+418 ETEDTFEVTV
-432 TGKVAGKSVVEV
+432 KVTNSGSIPGRSVVQV
-444 YGQSEYTD
+444 YAQTPYTD
-452 FDRTNGIEKAAV
+452 FDKENGIEVASV
-464 QLVGFEKTEELAPGA
+464 ELVGFDKTEELAA
-479 TEEVVV
+479 NASEEVVIS
-485 TVDKYQL
+485 VDKEDL
-492 ATYDHVVNKGYILEE
+492 THYDPFVNKTFIMEA

-512 AIGSDSHDALNNI
+512 AVGDNAHDAVNNI

-638 GADFDDPHWNDIIN
+638 GAGFDDPHWNDIIN

-724 TFGEDNIR
+724 AFGEDNIR
-732 TATAGHYAPAVNIH
+732 TATVGHYAPGVNIH

-772 IQGMQEKGAITFL
+772 IQGMQEKGAITYL
-785 KHFFGN
+785 KHFLGN

-805 QQAVRE
+805 QQAMRE

>member
-1 MASSPKSKAQIWR
+1 MGNLFQKKVWR
-14 VLTVILAFLLTFS
+14 ILSAVCACLLAIVL
-27 IGATVITSQ
+27 
-36 YANKING
+36 G
-43 FLNISGSKLVETGD
+43 FLPWATAYRSLVCSAIGGTTSKVVEAETGEEQDTEYFKDNGMSLDDWIEKEAELTREVQASGSV
-57 PTETQIYYES
+57 
-67 DYSSA
+67 
-72 EEVWEHNS
+72 
-80 DVAKRL
+80 
-86 EAEGAA
+86 
-92 LLKNENSALPLSKGA
+92 LLKNDGILPLQKGA
-107 KVTVFGRSSV
+107 KVSAFGYGTVKTVSTGLVRFGTP
-117 DLVKAKDSNSGGT
+117 GQY
-130 NIDLKEQF
+130 IDFKT
-138 EANGMLSVNPVLYE
+138 GMEEDGKLQLNPSLYE
-152 AYKNCGVSGT
+152 FYSDNASADPAFNTLNEIDVGLMTDAARADYDEY
-162 RVRNPGGFGTAMPTV
+162 A
-177 CNVLEA
+177 
-183 PMSVYTEEVRDS
+183 
-195 YESYGDA
+195 DA
-202 AIVVI
+202 AIVVL
-207 SRDGGE
+207 SRAGGE
-213 GADPNPDIAADGD
+213 AGDLATGDFTGGTKYLALQESEKKMFEEVTAHFDDVIVLINSSYAMELGWLEEYDIDAC
-226 QPYLELQ
+226 L
-233 TIEKEMIREASSNFD
+233 
-248 KVILLVNTSN
+248 
-258 MIGLNELDELGV
+258 MIGAIGYRGFNAVSDILTGV
-270 DACIW
+270 T
-275 IGGPGGYGMY
+275 
-285 AVAEMLVGEINP
+285 NP
-297 SGKLANIYAASSLSS
+297 SGRLADTWAADSFSA

-317 FGDFTFSNT
+317 FGDYTFAN
-326 DDLDSALQEAY
+326 AEAINEQI
-337 GGASNAGRYSKYVVY
+337 GTGNNATKYVVET
-352 AEGIYVG
+352 EGIYVG

-373 RGNATGAAGVYAS
+373 QGNASSAAGTFAS
-386 QGNSWNY
+386 ASSWDY
-393 ADEVVYPFGYGLSY
+393 DEEVCFPFGYGLSY
-407 TTFEQT
+407 TQFTQE
-413 LVGVR
+413 LEGVR
-418 ENEDSFELTVSVEN
+418 ETEDTFEVTV
-432 TGKVAGKSVVEV
+432 KVTNSGGVPGRSVVQV
-444 YGQSEYTD
+444 YAQTPYTD
-452 FDRTNGIEKAAV
+452 FDKENGIEVASV
-464 QLVGFEKTEELAPGA
+464 ELVGFDKTEELAA
-479 TEEVVV
+479 NASEEVVIS
-485 TVDKYQL
+485 VDKEDL
-492 ATYDHVVNKGYILEE
+492 THYDSFVNKTFIMEA

-512 AIGSDSHDALNNI
+512 AVGDNAHDAVNNI

-638 GADFDDPHWNDIIN
+638 GAGFDDPHWNDIIN

-732 TATAGHYAPAVNIH
+732 TATVGHYAPGVNIH

-772 IQGMQEKGAITFL
+772 IQGMQEKGAITYL
-785 KHFFGN
+785 KHFLGN

-805 QQAVRE
+805 QQAMRE

-967 VVGTVQGGKKKEVNG
+967 VVGTVRGGKKKEVNG

>member
-1 MASSPKSKAQIWR
+1 MGNLFQKKVWR
-14 VLTVILAFLLTFS
+14 ILSAVCACLLAIVL
-27 IGATVITSQ
+27 
-36 YANKING
+36 G
-43 FLNISGSKLVETGD
+43 FLPWATAYRSLVCSAIGGTTSKVVEAETGEEQDTEYFKDNGMSLDDWIEKEAELTREVQASGSV
-57 PTETQIYYES
+57 
-67 DYSSA
+67 
-72 EEVWEHNS
+72 
-80 DVAKRL
+80 
-86 EAEGAA
+86 
-92 LLKNENSALPLSKGA
+92 LLKNDGILPLQKGA
-107 KVTVFGRSSV
+107 KVSAFGYGTVKTVSTGLVRFGTP
-117 DLVKAKDSNSGGT
+117 GQY
-130 NIDLKEQF
+130 IDFKT
-138 EANGMLSVNPVLYE
+138 GMEEDGKLQLNPSLYE
-152 AYKNCGVSGT
+152 FYSDNASADPAFNTLNEIDVGLMTDAARADYDEY
-162 RVRNPGGFGTAMPTV
+162 A
-177 CNVLEA
+177 
-183 PMSVYTEEVRDS
+183 
-195 YESYGDA
+195 DA
-202 AIVVI
+202 AIVVL
-207 SRDGGE
+207 SRAGGE
-213 GADPNPDIAADGD
+213 AGDLATGDFTGGTKYLALQESEKKMLEEVTAHFDDVIVLINSSYAMELGWLEEYDIDAC
-226 QPYLELQ
+226 L
-233 TIEKEMIREASSNFD
+233 
-248 KVILLVNTSN
+248 
-258 MIGLNELDELGV
+258 MIGAIGYRGFNAVSDILTGV
-270 DACIW
+270 T
-275 IGGPGGYGMY
+275 
-285 AVAEMLVGEINP
+285 NP
-297 SGKLANIYAASSLSS
+297 SGRLADTWAADSFSA

-317 FGDFTFSNT
+317 FGDYTFAN
-326 DDLDSALQEAY
+326 AEAINEQI
-337 GGASNAGRYSKYVVY
+337 GTGNNATKYVVET
-352 AEGIYVG
+352 EGIYVG

-373 RGNATGAAGVYAS
+373 QGNASSAAGTFAS
-386 QGNSWNY
+386 ASSWDY
-393 ADEVVYPFGYGLSY
+393 DEEVCFPFGYGLSY
-407 TTFEQT
+407 TQFTQE
-413 LVGVR
+413 LEGVR
-418 ENEDSFELTVSVEN
+418 ETEDTFEVTVKVTNSGSVP
-432 TGKVAGKSVVEV
+432 GRSVVQV
-444 YGQSEYTD
+444 YAQTPYTD
-452 FDRTNGIEKAAV
+452 FDKENGIEVASV
-464 QLVGFEKTEELAPGA
+464 ELVGFDKTEELAA
-479 TEEVVV
+479 NASEEVVIS
-485 TVDKYQL
+485 VDKEDL
-492 ATYDHVVNKGYILEE
+492 THYDSFVNKTFIMEA

-512 AIGSDSHDALNNI
+512 AVGDNAHDAVNNI

-540 YSYTLAQTDTQTYA
+540 YSYTLAQTDIQTYA

-724 TFGEDNIR
+724 AFGEDNIR
-732 TATAGHYAPAVNIH
+732 TATVGHYAPGVNIH

-772 IQGMQEKGAITFL
+772 IQGMQEKGAITYL
-785 KHFFGN
+785 KHFLGN

-805 QQAVRE
+805 QQAMRE